1 MENKPSDKQSN
12 MPLDK
17 ILYRVAKIESDR
29 GEPDKIWAITDIDDL
44 IASTDTDSAT
54 LYDDDDDELLMSIA
68 YYKNRYSDDDTS
80 SEREP
85 IYADPNEPESEPD
98 EEPEAELAEPETP
111 ADEPEAPAETESE
124 EPAALAE
131 SDEAEQ
137 TAENEESIETEKLEE
152 PASEASFA
160 ESEETQSAGETYFT
174 QSESEAA
181 AEAPEEPEE
190 AEAVQ
195 GSADEAESEAE
206 EAAAEEVAADES
218 EDIYSDSKFELSVVK
233 TDSEDEEATQE
244 TEPKNEADTDESD
257 ESNGTDDPDNSDNIL
272 TLHGEEEESEAEEP
286 QSEDEAEKKPT
297 VEELFGAPAS
307 RYFGEP
313 SEKPEED
320 SERESRAIPGLFG
333 DTVVFGP
340 MKSLSE
346 PTKSKPDDE
355 YKTKLMTAIGSAKA
369 PQSAETIEK
378 PGVILKRG
386 PLSETSGLEPL
397 PQVIP
402 AEEFVGS
409 GDDKPASIEDQPF
422 TNPAAGNQPEE
433 EQMMLS
439 GFGEE
444 PETEKIDEDELRSEL
459 DKKRA
464 EKKKKFVLLGGIGDD
479 EPQEDEDQPEEEEE
493 EPDEQPEEKKK
504 RSEKAPLEYE
514 KPEQRGRVYN
524 SLKNAASQ
532 FKTSVIGLCVLEGV
546 SLLLLLVPKILEW
559 AAIDAPAFDR
569 GGAGLAAA
577 NIVLLLA
584 SFYLA
589 FPNILSGVKAL
600 ANGRVTGGAV
610 GGLTFVLAFVQA
622 ILSFFNKSP
631 EGASGMFYCAAAIF
645 ALLMTAENSSRGT
658 ARVMQNFLFCT
669 AKRKSGL
676 YGIRAIESEKDAFE
690 VGRALKMG
698 NPDILYSGR
707 VEFPADFI
715 KNSEANSPADSCI
728 KRSLIISSAVSVLL
742 AVISGIITKDIFQA
756 FGVLTGAFCL
766 TSPCAIELALMIPL
780 YLENRKLNS
789 DGGMIAGYDAAL
801 ECSEAVA
808 ASVDSADLFDRAAC
822 EMHGMKDFHTVRI
835 DDVLLYAVAIVL
847 KSGGPLTDVF
857 NRIIGGSTELLPPV
871 RDMIYEDRL
880 GLSATIY
887 NQRVLLGN
895 RNLLTHHNIEVPL
908 KSEEDKVK
916 RNGRKILYIAI
927 DSQVAAMFVFNYAE
941 DASLKDSINE
951 MADNGFSLVVRTDD
965 PNVTDELIAARF
977 GIAQKDVKMTLSH
990 GARIFSAYRDSVVN
1004 SAPAKVMHDG
1014 SARSY
1019 FKSIAACGRLANF
1032 ASRWAVFAL
1041 IVQAVVAAG
1050 AILCVALKA
1059 FAFVSPLTAV
1069 IVQTAIVAFSVILE
1083 KFKR

>member
-1 MENKPSDKQSN
+1 

-17 ILYRVAKIESDR
+17 VLYQVAKIEHDS
-29 GEPDKIWAITDIDDL
+29 GEPDKIWKITDIDDL
-44 IASTDTDSAT
+44 IASTDADSTA
-54 LYDDDDDELLMSIA
+54 LDYDDDDELLMSIA
-68 YYKNRYSDDDTS
+68 YYKNRYSDDDIS
-80 SEREP
+80 SEYET
-85 IYADPNEPESEPD
+85 IYTDPKEPESEPD
-98 EEPEAELAEPETP
+98 EEPEPEEAEPEIP
-111 ADEPEAPAETESE
+111 ADEPEASAEAETE
-124 EPAALAE
+124 EPAEPAE

-137 TAENEESIETEKLEE
+137 TVENKEPVSEVSFANPEETE
-152 PASEASFA
+152 
-160 ESEETQSAGETYFT
+160 SAGESYF
-174 QSESEAA
+174 ESEAA
-181 AEAPEEPEE
+181 TESPAEPEE
-190 AEAVQ
+190 TEAVQ
-195 GSADEAESEAE
+195 ESADEIEPEAE
-206 EAAAEEVAADES
+206 EVKAEEVPADES
-218 EDIYSDSKFELSVVK
+218 EDIYSDSEFELSVVK
-233 TDSEDEEATQE
+233 TDGEDDDIQE
-244 TEPKNEADTDESD
+244 SEPKDEVDTDESNKTD
-257 ESNGTDDPDNSDNIL
+257 ESDNSDNIL
-272 TLHGEEEESEAEEP
+272 TLHGEEEESGD
-286 QSEDEAEKKPT
+286 EDEAEKKPT

-313 SEKPEED
+313 TEEPEED

-346 PTKSKPDDE
+346 PTQNKPDDE

-464 EKKKKFVLLGGIGDD
+464 EKKKKFVLLGGLGDD
-479 EPQEDEDQPEEEEE
+479 EPQEDENL
-493 EPDEQPEEKKK
+493 PEEKEYELEEQHEKK
-504 RSEKAPLEYE
+504 RKHSEKAPLEYE

-546 SLLLLLVPKILEW
+546 SLLLLLIPKILEW

-610 GGLTFVLAFVQA
+610 GGLTFILALVQT

-698 NPDILYSGR
+698 NPDILYSGK

-789 DGGMIAGYDAAL
+789 EGGMIAGYDAAL

-977 GIAQKDVKMTLSH
+977 GIAQKDIKMTLSH
-990 GARIFSAYRDSVVN
+990 GARIFSAYRDSVVD

>member
-1 MENKPSDKQSN
+1 

-17 ILYRVAKIESDR
+17 VLYQVAKIEHDS
-29 GEPDKIWAITDIDDL
+29 GEPDKIWKITDIDDL
-44 IASTDTDSAT
+44 IASTDADSTA
-54 LYDDDDDELLMSIA
+54 LDYDDDDELLMSIA
-68 YYKNRYSDDDTS
+68 YYKNRYSDDDIS
-80 SEREP
+80 SEYET
-85 IYADPNEPESEPD
+85 IYTDPKEPESEPD
-98 EEPEAELAEPETP
+98 EEPEPEEAEPEIP
-111 ADEPEAPAETESE
+111 ADEPEASAEAETE
-124 EPAALAE
+124 EPAEPAE

-137 TAENEESIETEKLEE
+137 TVENKEPVSEVSFANPEETE
-152 PASEASFA
+152 
-160 ESEETQSAGETYFT
+160 SAGESYF
-174 QSESEAA
+174 ESEAA
-181 AEAPEEPEE
+181 TESPAEPEE
-190 AEAVQ
+190 TEAVQ
-195 GSADEAESEAE
+195 ESADEIEPEAE
-206 EAAAEEVAADES
+206 EVKAEEVPADES
-218 EDIYSDSKFELSVVK
+218 EDIYSDSEFELSVVK
-233 TDSEDEEATQE
+233 TDGEDDDIQE
-244 TEPKNEADTDESD
+244 SEPKDEVDTDESNKTD
-257 ESNGTDDPDNSDNIL
+257 ESDNSDNIL
-272 TLHGEEEESEAEEP
+272 TLHGEEEESGD
-286 QSEDEAEKKPT
+286 EDEAEKKPT

-313 SEKPEED
+313 TEEPEED

-346 PTKSKPDDE
+346 PTQNKPDDE

-464 EKKKKFVLLGGIGDD
+464 EKKKKFVLLGGLGDD
-479 EPQEDEDQPEEEEE
+479 EPQEDENL
-493 EPDEQPEEKKK
+493 PEEKEYELEEQHEKK
-504 RSEKAPLEYE
+504 RKHSEKAPLEYE

-546 SLLLLLVPKILEW
+546 SLLLLLIPKILEW

-610 GGLTFVLAFVQA
+610 GGLTFILALVQT

-631 EGASGMFYCAAAIF
+631 EVASGMFYCAAAIF

-789 DGGMIAGYDAAL
+789 EGGMIAGYDAAL

-977 GIAQKDVKMTLSH
+977 GIAQKDIKMTLSH
-990 GARIFSAYRDSVVN
+990 GARIFSAYRDSVVD

>member
-1 MENKPSDKQSN
+1 

-17 ILYRVAKIESDR
+17 VLYQVAKIEHDS
-29 GEPDKIWAITDIDDL
+29 GEPDKIWKITDIDDL
-44 IASTDTDSAT
+44 IASTGADSAA
-54 LYDDDDDELLMSIA
+54 LDYDDDDELLMSIA
-68 YYKNRYSDDDTS
+68 YYKNRYSDDDIS
-80 SEREP
+80 SEYET
-85 IYADPNEPESEPD
+85 IYTDPKEPESEPD
-98 EEPEAELAEPETP
+98 EEPEPELAEPENP
-111 ADEPEAPAETESE
+111 ADEPEASAEAETE
-124 EPAALAE
+124 EPAEPAE
-131 SDEAEQ
+131 SDEAAQ
-137 TAENEESIETEKLEE
+137 TVENKEPVSEVSFAKPEETE
-152 PASEASFA
+152 
-160 ESEETQSAGETYFT
+160 SAGESYF
-174 QSESEAA
+174 ESEAA
-181 AEAPEEPEE
+181 TESPAEPKE
-190 AEAVQ
+190 AEAAQ
-195 GSADEAESEAE
+195 ESADEAETESKDVK
-206 EAAAEEVAADES
+206 AEEVPADEN

-233 TDSEDEEATQE
+233 ADSEDDDIQESE
-244 TEPKNEADTDESD
+244 TENEDNTDESD
-257 ESNGTDDPDNSDNIL
+257 ESNETDEQNKDDNIL
-272 TLHGEEEESEAEEP
+272 TLHGEEEESED
-286 QSEDEAEKKPT
+286 EDEAEKKPT

-313 SEKPEED
+313 TEEPEED

-346 PTKSKPDDE
+346 PTQNKPDDE
-355 YKTKLMTAIGSAKA
+355 YKTKLMTAIGSAKE

-464 EKKKKFVLLGGIGDD
+464 EKKKKFVLLSGLGDD
-479 EPQEDEDQPEEEEE
+479 EPQEDENL
-493 EPDEQPEEKKK
+493 PEEKEDEPEEQHEKK
-504 RSEKAPLEYE
+504 KKHSEKAPLEYE

-546 SLLLLLVPKILEW
+546 SLLLLLIPKILEW

-610 GGLTFVLAFVQA
+610 GGLTFILALVQT

-742 AVISGIITKDIFQA
+742 AVISDIITKDIFQA

-789 DGGMIAGYDAAL
+789 EGGMIAGYDAAL

-941 DASLKDSINE
+941 DSSLKDSINE

-977 GIAQKDVKMTLSH
+977 GIAQKDIKMTLSH
-990 GARIFSAYRDSVVN
+990 GARIFSAYRDSVVD

-1069 IVQTAIVAFSVILE
+1069 IVQAAIVAFSVILE

>member
-1 MENKPSDKQSN
+1 

-17 ILYRVAKIESDR
+17 VLYQVAKIEHDS
-29 GEPDKIWAITDIDDL
+29 GEPDKIWKITDIDDL
-44 IASTDTDSAT
+44 IASTGADSAA
-54 LYDDDDDELLMSIA
+54 LDYDDDDELLMSIA
-68 YYKNRYSDDDTS
+68 YYKNRYSDDDIS
-80 SEREP
+80 SEYET
-85 IYADPNEPESEPD
+85 IYTDPKEPESEPD
-98 EEPEAELAEPETP
+98 EEPEPELAEPENP
-111 ADEPEAPAETESE
+111 ADEPEASAEAETE
-124 EPAALAE
+124 EPAEPAE
-131 SDEAEQ
+131 SDEAAQ
-137 TAENEESIETEKLEE
+137 TVENKEPVSEVPFAKPEETE
-152 PASEASFA
+152 
-160 ESEETQSAGETYFT
+160 SAGESYF
-174 QSESEAA
+174 ESEAA
-181 AEAPEEPEE
+181 AEAPAEPEE
-190 AEAVQ
+190 TEAAQ
-195 GSADEAESEAE
+195 ESADEIEPEAE
-206 EAAAEEVAADES
+206 EVKAEEVPADEN
-218 EDIYSDSKFELSVVK
+218 EDIYSDSKLELSVVK
-233 TDSEDEEATQE
+233 ADSEDDDIQESE
-244 TEPKNEADTDESD
+244 TENEDNTDESD
-257 ESNGTDDPDNSDNIL
+257 ESNETDEQNKDDNIL
-272 TLHGEEEESEAEEP
+272 TLHGEEEESED
-286 QSEDEAEKKPT
+286 EDEAEKKPT

-313 SEKPEED
+313 NEKPEED

-346 PTKSKPDDE
+346 PTQNKPDDE
-355 YKTKLMTAIGSAKA
+355 YKTKLMTAIGSAKE

-464 EKKKKFVLLGGIGDD
+464 EKKKKFVLLSGLGDE
-479 EPQEDEDQPEEEEE
+479 EPQEDENLPEEKGD
-493 EPDEQPEEKKK
+493 EPEEQPEKKK
-504 RSEKAPLEYE
+504 KHSEKAPLEYE

-600 ANGRVTGGAV
+600 VNGRVTGGAV
-610 GGLTFVLAFVQA
+610 GGLTFILALVQT

-645 ALLMTAENSSRGT
+645 ALLMTAEKSSRGT

-789 DGGMIAGYDAAL
+789 EGGMIAGYDAAL

-990 GARIFSAYRDSVVN
+990 GARIFSAYRDSVVD

-1069 IVQTAIVAFSVILE
+1069 IVQAAIVAFSVILE

>member
-1 MENKPSDKQSN
+1 

-17 ILYRVAKIESDR
+17 VLYQVAKIEHDS
-29 GEPDKIWAITDIDDL
+29 GEPDKIWKITDIDDL
-44 IASTDTDSAT
+44 IASTDADSAA
-54 LYDDDDDELLMSIA
+54 LDYDDDDELLMSIA
-68 YYKNRYSDDDTS
+68 YYKNRYSDDDIS
-80 SEREP
+80 SEYET
-85 IYADPNEPESEPD
+85 IYTDPKEPESEPD
-98 EEPEAELAEPETP
+98 EEPEPEEAEPENP
-111 ADEPEAPAETESE
+111 ADEPEASAEAETE
-124 EPAALAE
+124 EPAEPAE

-137 TAENEESIETEKLEE
+137 TVENKE
-152 PASEASFA
+152 PVSEVSFA
-160 ESEETQSAGETYFT
+160 KPEETKSAGESYF
-174 QSESEAA
+174 ESEAA
-181 AEAPEEPEE
+181 TESPTEPEE
-190 AEAVQ
+190 AEAAQ
-195 GSADEAESEAE
+195 ESADEAETESKDVK
-206 EAAAEEVAADES
+206 AEEVPADEN

-233 TDSEDEEATQE
+233 ADGEDDDIQESE
-244 TEPKNEADTDESD
+244 TENEDNTDESD
-257 ESNGTDDPDNSDNIL
+257 ESNETDEQNKDDNIL
-272 TLHGEEEESEAEEP
+272 TLHGEEEESED
-286 QSEDEAEKKPT
+286 EDEAEKKPT

-313 SEKPEED
+313 SEEPSEEPGED

-346 PTKSKPDDE
+346 PTQNKPDDE
-355 YKTKLMTAIGSAKA
+355 YKTKLMTAIGSAKE

-464 EKKKKFVLLGGIGDD
+464 EKKKKFVLLSGLGDD
-479 EPQEDEDQPEEEEE
+479 EPQEDENLPEEKGD
-493 EPDEQPEEKKK
+493 EPEEQPEKKK
-504 RSEKAPLEYE
+504 KHSEKAPLEYE

-610 GGLTFVLAFVQA
+610 GGLTFILALVQT

-645 ALLMTAENSSRGT
+645 AMLMTAENSSRGT

-789 DGGMIAGYDAAL
+789 EGGMIAGYDAAL
-801 ECSEAVA
+801 ECAEAVA

-977 GIAQKDVKMTLSH
+977 GIAQKDIKMTLSH
-990 GARIFSAYRDSVVN
+990 GARIFSAYRDSVVD

-1069 IVQTAIVAFSVILE
+1069 IVQAAIVAFSVILE

>member
-1 MENKPSDKQSN
+1 

-17 ILYRVAKIESDR
+17 VLYQVAKIEHDS
-29 GEPDKIWAITDIDDL
+29 GEPDKIWKITDIDDL
-44 IASTDTDSAT
+44 IASTDADSTA
-54 LYDDDDDELLMSIA
+54 LDYDDDDELLMSIA
-68 YYKNRYSDDDTS
+68 YYKNRYSDDDIS
-80 SEREP
+80 SEYET
-85 IYADPNEPESEPD
+85 IYTDPKEPESEPD
-98 EEPEAELAEPETP
+98 EEPEPEKAEPENP
-111 ADEPEAPAETESE
+111 ADEPEASAEAETE
-124 EPAALAE
+124 EPAEPAE

-137 TAENEESIETEKLEE
+137 TVENKEPVSEVSFAKPEETE
-152 PASEASFA
+152 
-160 ESEETQSAGETYFT
+160 SAGESYF
-174 QSESEAA
+174 ESEAA
-181 AEAPEEPEE
+181 TESPAEPEE
-190 AEAVQ
+190 TEAAQ
-195 GSADEAESEAE
+195 ESADEIEPEAKE
-206 EAAAEEVAADES
+206 VKAEEVPADES
-218 EDIYSDSKFELSVVK
+218 EEIYSDSKFELSVVK
-233 TDSEDEEATQE
+233 ADDEDDDIQE
-244 TEPKNEADTDESD
+244 SEPKDEVDTDESNKTD
-257 ESNGTDDPDNSDNIL
+257 ESDNSDNIL
-272 TLHGEEEESEAEEP
+272 TLHGEEEESED
-286 QSEDEAEKKPT
+286 EDEAEKKPT

-313 SEKPEED
+313 TEEPEED

-346 PTKSKPDDE
+346 PTQNKPDDE

-369 PQSAETIEK
+369 PQSTETIEK

-409 GDDKPASIEDQPF
+409 GDNKPASIEDQPF

-464 EKKKKFVLLGGIGDD
+464 EKKKKFVLLGGLGDD
-479 EPQEDEDQPEEEEE
+479 EPQEDENL
-493 EPDEQPEEKKK
+493 PEEKEDEPEEQPKEK
-504 RSEKAPLEYE
+504 RKHSEKAPLEYE

-546 SLLLLLVPKILEW
+546 SLLLLLIPKILEW

-610 GGLTFVLAFVQA
+610 GGLTFILALVQT

-645 ALLMTAENSSRGT
+645 AMLMTAENSSRGT

-789 DGGMIAGYDAAL
+789 EGGMIAGYDAAL

-857 NRIIGGSTELLPPV
+857 NRIIGGSHELLPPV

-977 GIAQKDVKMTLSH
+977 GIAQKDIKMTLSH
-990 GARIFSAYRDSVVN
+990 GARIFSAYRDSVVD

>member
-1 MENKPSDKQSN
+1 MENRSSDKRSKIS
-12 MPLDK
+12 LD
-17 ILYRVAKIESDR
+17 RVLREVAELENSR
-29 GEPDKIWAITDIDDL
+29 GEPDRIWSLSDIDDL
-44 IASTDTDSAT
+44 LASTDTDSSSPADE
-54 LYDDDDDELLMSIA
+54 DDTELLTSIQ
-68 YYKNRYSDDDTS
+68 YYEDRYSDDDTP
-80 SEREP
+80 SESEP
-85 IYADPNEPESEPD
+85 IYTQQGAEEPADRTAEPVK
-98 EEPEAELAEPETP
+98 EPEAEIVDEAEAEPEIP
-111 ADEPEAPAETESE
+111 SAEAEIAAEPEIEESAESDDAEQADEESVEGEEPVSEESFSELEETESVGE
-124 EPAALAE
+124 SYFTESAAEVPTEPEKAEAAQEIAN
-131 SDEAEQ
+131 EAEP
-137 TAENEESIETEKLEE
+137 EIE
-152 PASEASFA
+152 
-160 ESEETQSAGETYFT
+160 
-174 QSESEAA
+174 
-181 AEAPEEPEE
+181 EAPVEE
-190 AEAVQ
+190 A
-195 GSADEAESEAE
+195 
-206 EAAAEEVAADES
+206 AADES
-218 EDIYSDSKFELSVVK
+218 EDIYSDSKLELSVVK
-233 TDSEDEEATQE
+233 ADGEDDDVYESD
-244 TEPKNEADTDESD
+244 NEVDTDESD
-257 ESNGTDDPDNSDNIL
+257 ESDETDESDKDDNIL
-272 TLHGEEEESEAEEP
+272 TLHGEEEEP
-286 QSEDEAEKKPT
+286 KDEDEAEKKPT

-313 SEKPEED
+313 TEEPEKD

-346 PTKSKPDDE
+346 PAQSKPDDE
-355 YKTKLMTAIGSAKA
+355 YKTKLMAAIGSAKA

-464 EKKKKFVLLGGIGDD
+464 EKKKKFVLLSGLGDD
-479 EPQEDEDQPEEEEE
+479 EPQEDENL
-493 EPDEQPEEKKK
+493 PEEKEDEPEKQPEKK
-504 RSEKAPLEYE
+504 KKHSEKAPLEYE

-532 FKTSVIGLCVLEGV
+532 FKTSVIGLCVLECV

-610 GGLTFVLAFVQA
+610 GGLTFILALVQT

-780 YLENRKLNS
+780 YLENRKLNAE
-789 DGGMIAGYDAAL
+789 GGMIAGYDAAL

-977 GIAQKDVKMTLSH
+977 GIAQKDIKMTLSH
-990 GARIFSAYRDSVVN
+990 GARIFSAYRDSVVD

-1069 IVQTAIVAFSVILE
+1069 VVQAAIVAFSVILE
-1083 KFKR
+1083 KFKK

>member
-1 MENKPSDKQSN
+1 

-17 ILYRVAKIESDR
+17 VLYQVAKIEHDS
-29 GEPDKIWAITDIDDL
+29 GEPDKIWKITDIDDL
-44 IASTDTDSAT
+44 IASTGADSTA
-54 LYDDDDDELLMSIA
+54 LDYDDDDELLMSIA
-68 YYKNRYSDDDTS
+68 YYKNRYSDDDIS
-80 SEREP
+80 SEHES
-85 IYADPNEPESEPD
+85 IYTDPKEPESEPD
-98 EEPEAELAEPETP
+98 EEPEPEEAEPENP
-111 ADEPEAPAETESE
+111 ADEPEASAEAETE
-124 EPAALAE
+124 EPAEPAE
-131 SDEAEQ
+131 SDEAAQ
-137 TAENEESIETEKLEE
+137 TVENKEPVSEVSFAKPEETE
-152 PASEASFA
+152 
-160 ESEETQSAGETYFT
+160 SAGESYF
-174 QSESEAA
+174 ESEAA
-181 AEAPEEPEE
+181 TESPAEPEE
-190 AEAVQ
+190 AEAAQ
-195 GSADEAESEAE
+195 ESADEAETESKDVK
-206 EAAAEEVAADES
+206 AEEVPADEN

-233 TDSEDEEATQE
+233 ADSEDDDIQESE
-244 TEPKNEADTDESD
+244 TENEDNTDESD
-257 ESNGTDDPDNSDNIL
+257 ESNETDEQNKDDNIL
-272 TLHGEEEESEAEEP
+272 TLHGEEEESED
-286 QSEDEAEKKPT
+286 EDEAEKKPT

-313 SEKPEED
+313 SEEPEED

-346 PTKSKPDDE
+346 PTQNKPDDE
-355 YKTKLMTAIGSAKA
+355 YKTKLMTAIGSAKE

-464 EKKKKFVLLGGIGDD
+464 EKKKKFVLLGGLGDD
-479 EPQEDEDQPEEEEE
+479 EPQEDENL
-493 EPDEQPEEKKK
+493 PEEKEDEPEEQSEKK
-504 RSEKAPLEYE
+504 KKHSEKAPLEYE

-546 SLLLLLVPKILEW
+546 SLLLLLIPKILEW

-610 GGLTFVLAFVQA
+610 GGLTFILALVQT

-645 ALLMTAENSSRGT
+645 ALLMTAENSSCGT

-789 DGGMIAGYDAAL
+789 EGGMIAGYDAAL

-941 DASLKDSINE
+941 DSSLKDSINE

-977 GIAQKDVKMTLSH
+977 GIAQKDIKMTLSH
-990 GARIFSAYRDSVVN
+990 GARIFSAYRDSVVD

-1069 IVQTAIVAFSVILE
+1069 IVQAAIVAFSVILE

>member
-1 MENKPSDKQSN
+1 

-17 ILYRVAKIESDR
+17 VLYQVAKIEHDS
-29 GEPDKIWAITDIDDL
+29 GEPDKIWKITDIDDL
-44 IASTDTDSAT
+44 IASTDADSTA
-54 LYDDDDDELLMSIA
+54 LDYDDDDELLMSIA
-68 YYKNRYSDDDTS
+68 YYKNRYSDDDIS
-80 SEREP
+80 SEYET
-85 IYADPNEPESEPD
+85 IYTDPKEPESEPD
-98 EEPEAELAEPETP
+98 EEPESEEAEPENP
-111 ADEPEAPAETESE
+111 ADEPEASAEAEAEEPAEPAESDVAEQTVENKEPVSEVPFAKPEETES
-124 EPAALAE
+124 
-131 SDEAEQ
+131 
-137 TAENEESIETEKLEE
+137 
-152 PASEASFA
+152 
-160 ESEETQSAGETYFT
+160 AGESYF
-174 QSESEAA
+174 ESEAA
-181 AEAPEEPEE
+181 TESPAEPEE
-190 AEAVQ
+190 TEAVQ
-195 GSADEAESEAE
+195 ESADEIEPEAE
-206 EAAAEEVAADES
+206 EVKAEEVPADES
-218 EDIYSDSKFELSVVK
+218 EDIYSDSKIELSVVK
-233 TDSEDEEATQE
+233 ADGEDDDIQE
-244 TEPKNEADTDESD
+244 SEPKDEVDTDESNKTD
-257 ESNGTDDPDNSDNIL
+257 ESDNSDNIL
-272 TLHGEEEESEAEEP
+272 TLHGEEEESED
-286 QSEDEAEKKPT
+286 EDEAEKKPT

-313 SEKPEED
+313 TEEPEED

-346 PTKSKPDDE
+346 PTQNKPDDE

-369 PQSAETIEK
+369 PQSTETIEK

-409 GDDKPASIEDQPF
+409 GDNKPASIEDQPF

-464 EKKKKFVLLGGIGDD
+464 EKKKKFVLLGGLGDD
-479 EPQEDEDQPEEEEE
+479 EPQEDENLPEEKED
-493 EPDEQPEEKKK
+493 EPEEQPEKK
-504 RSEKAPLEYE
+504 RKHSEKAPLEYE

-532 FKTSVIGLCVLEGV
+532 FKTSGIGLCVLEGV
-546 SLLLLLVPKILEW
+546 SLLLLLIPKILEW

-610 GGLTFVLAFVQA
+610 GGLTFILALVQT

-789 DGGMIAGYDAAL
+789 EGGMIASYDAAL

-977 GIAQKDVKMTLSH
+977 GIAQKDIKMTLSH
-990 GARIFSAYRDSVVN
+990 GARIFSAYRDSVVD

-1069 IVQTAIVAFSVILE
+1069 IVQAAIVAFSVILE

>member
-1 MENKPSDKQSN
+1 

-17 ILYRVAKIESDR
+17 VLYQVAKIEHDS
-29 GEPDKIWAITDIDDL
+29 GEPDKIWEITDIDDL
-44 IASTDTDSAT
+44 IASTDADSTA
-54 LYDDDDDELLMSIA
+54 LDYDDDDELLMSIA
-68 YYKNRYSDDDTS
+68 YYKNRYSDDDIS
-80 SEREP
+80 SEYET
-85 IYADPNEPESEPD
+85 IYTDPKEPESEPD
-98 EEPEAELAEPETP
+98 EEPEPEEAEPENP
-111 ADEPEAPAETESE
+111 ADEPEASAEAETE
-124 EPAALAE
+124 EPAEPVE

-137 TAENEESIETEKLEE
+137 TVENKEPVSEVSFAKPEETE
-152 PASEASFA
+152 
-160 ESEETQSAGETYFT
+160 SAGESYF
-174 QSESEAA
+174 ESEAVTESPA
-181 AEAPEEPEE
+181 EPEE
-190 AEAVQ
+190 AEAAQ
-195 GSADEAESEAE
+195 ESADEIEPEAE
-206 EAAAEEVAADES
+206 EVKAEKVPADES
-218 EDIYSDSKFELSVVK
+218 EDIYSDSEFELSVVK
-233 TDSEDEEATQE
+233 ADGEDDDIQE
-244 TEPKNEADTDESD
+244 SEPKDEVDTDESNKTD
-257 ESNGTDDPDNSDNIL
+257 ESDNSDNIL
-272 TLHGEEEESEAEEP
+272 TLHGEEEESED
-286 QSEDEAEKKPT
+286 EDEAEKKPT

-313 SEKPEED
+313 TEEPEED

-346 PTKSKPDDE
+346 PTQNKPDDE

-409 GDDKPASIEDQPF
+409 EDDKPASIEDQPF

-464 EKKKKFVLLGGIGDD
+464 EKKKKFVLLGGLGDD
-479 EPQEDEDQPEEEEE
+479 EPQEDENL
-493 EPDEQPEEKKK
+493 PEEKEDEPEEQPKKK
-504 RSEKAPLEYE
+504 RKHSEKAPLEYE

-546 SLLLLLVPKILEW
+546 SLLLLLIPKILEW

-610 GGLTFVLAFVQA
+610 GGLTFILALVQT
-622 ILSFFNKSP
+622 IFSFFNKSP

-789 DGGMIAGYDAAL
+789 EGGMIAGYDAAL

-977 GIAQKDVKMTLSH
+977 GIAQKDIKMTLSH
-990 GARIFSAYRDSVVN
+990 GARIFSAYRDSVVD

-1069 IVQTAIVAFSVILE
+1069 IVQAAIVAFSVILE

>member
-1 MENKPSDKQSN
+1 MENKPSDKRSN

-17 ILYRVAKIESDR
+17 VLYQVAKIEHDS
-29 GEPDKIWAITDIDDL
+29 GEPDKIWKITDIDDL
-44 IASTDTDSAT
+44 IASTGADSAV
-54 LYDDDDDELLMSIA
+54 LDYDDDDELLMSIA
-68 YYKNRYSDDDTS
+68 YYKNRYSDDDIS
-80 SEREP
+80 SEYET
-85 IYADPNEPESEPD
+85 IYTDPKEPESEPD
-98 EEPEAELAEPETP
+98 EESEPEEAEPENP
-111 ADEPEAPAETESE
+111 ADEPEASAEAETE
-124 EPAALAE
+124 EPAEPAE
-131 SDEAEQ
+131 SDEAAQ
-137 TAENEESIETEKLEE
+137 TVENKEPVSEVSFAKPEETE
-152 PASEASFA
+152 
-160 ESEETQSAGETYFT
+160 SAGESYF
-174 QSESEAA
+174 ESEAA
-181 AEAPEEPEE
+181 TESPAEPEE
-190 AEAVQ
+190 AEAAQ
-195 GSADEAESEAE
+195 ESADEAETESKDVK
-206 EAAAEEVAADES
+206 AEEVPADEN

-233 TDSEDEEATQE
+233 ADSEDDDIQE
-244 TEPKNEADTDESD
+244 SEPKDEDEDDTDESNESD
-257 ESNGTDDPDNSDNIL
+257 ESDNSDNIL
-272 TLHGEEEESEAEEP
+272 TLHGEEEESED
-286 QSEDEAEKKPT
+286 EDEAEKKPT

-313 SEKPEED
+313 SEEPEED

-346 PTKSKPDDE
+346 PTQNKPDDE
-355 YKTKLMTAIGSAKA
+355 YKTKLMTAIGSAKE

-464 EKKKKFVLLGGIGDD
+464 EKKKKFVLLSGLGDE
-479 EPQEDEDQPEEEEE
+479 EPQEDENLPEEKGD
-493 EPDEQPEEKKK
+493 EPEEQPEKK
-504 RSEKAPLEYE
+504 RKHSEKAPLEYE

-610 GGLTFVLAFVQA
+610 GGLTFILALVQT

-789 DGGMIAGYDAAL
+789 EGGMIAGYDAAL

-977 GIAQKDVKMTLSH
+977 GIAQKDIKMTLSH
-990 GARIFSAYRDSVVN
+990 GARIFSAYRDSVVD

-1069 IVQTAIVAFSVILE
+1069 IVQAAIVAFSVILE
-1083 KFKR
+1083 KFKK

>member
-1 MENKPSDKQSN
+1 MENKPSDKRSN

-17 ILYRVAKIESDR
+17 VLYQVAKIEHDS
-29 GEPDKIWAITDIDDL
+29 GEPDKIWKITDIDDL
-44 IASTDTDSAT
+44 IASTGADSAA
-54 LYDDDDDELLMSIA
+54 LDYDDDDELLMSIA
-68 YYKNRYSDDDTS
+68 YYKNRYSDDDIS
-80 SEREP
+80 SEYET
-85 IYADPNEPESEPD
+85 IYTDPKAPESEPD
-98 EEPEAELAEPETP
+98 EEPEPELAEPENP
-111 ADEPEAPAETESE
+111 ADEPESSAEAETE
-124 EPAALAE
+124 EPAEPAE
-131 SDEAEQ
+131 SDEAAQ
-137 TAENEESIETEKLEE
+137 TVENKEPVSEVSFAKPEETE
-152 PASEASFA
+152 
-160 ESEETQSAGETYFT
+160 SAGESYF
-174 QSESEAA
+174 ESEAA
-181 AEAPEEPEE
+181 TESPAEPKE
-190 AEAVQ
+190 AEAAQ
-195 GSADEAESEAE
+195 ESADEAETESKDVK
-206 EAAAEEVAADES
+206 AEEVPADEN

-233 TDSEDEEATQE
+233 ADGEDDDIQE
-244 TEPKNEADTDESD
+244 SEPKDEDDTDESNESD
-257 ESNGTDDPDNSDNIL
+257 ESDEDNNIL
-272 TLHGEEEESEAEEP
+272 TLHGEEEESED
-286 QSEDEAEKKPT
+286 EDEAEKKPT

-313 SEKPEED
+313 SEEPEDD

-346 PTKSKPDDE
+346 PTQNKPDDE
-355 YKTKLMTAIGSAKA
+355 YKTKLMTAIGSAKE

-464 EKKKKFVLLGGIGDD
+464 EKKKKFVLLSGLGDD
-479 EPQEDEDQPEEEEE
+479 EPQEDENL
-493 EPDEQPEEKKK
+493 PEEKEDEPEEQHEKK
-504 RSEKAPLEYE
+504 KKHSEKAPLEYE

-610 GGLTFVLAFVQA
+610 GGLTFILALVQT

-631 EGASGMFYCAAAIF
+631 KGASGMFYCAAAIF

-789 DGGMIAGYDAAL
+789 EGGMIAGYDAAL

-977 GIAQKDVKMTLSH
+977 GIAQKDIKMTLSH
-990 GARIFSAYRDSVVN
+990 GARIFSAYRDSVVD

-1069 IVQTAIVAFSVILE
+1069 IVQAAIVAFSVILE

>member
-1 MENKPSDKQSN
+1 MENKSSDRQGKIS
-12 MPLDK
+12 LDK
-17 ILYRVAKIESDR
+17 IVREIAELESSR
-29 GEPDKIWAITDIDDL
+29 GEPDKIWSLSDIDEL
-44 IASTDTDSAT
+44 IASTNAVSPVPADE
-54 LYDDDDDELLMSIA
+54 DDAELLTSIQ
-68 YYKNRYSDDDTS
+68 YYEDAYSDDKAS
-80 SEREP
+80 GYKPVREP
-85 IYADPNEPESEPD
+85 EPEPEYEH
-98 EEPEAELAEPETP
+98 EETAEPEQG
-111 ADEPEAPAETESE
+111 ADEPDVDISDKTEDEAPAE
-124 EPAALAE
+124 
-131 SDEAEQ
+131 
-137 TAENEESIETEKLEE
+137 
-152 PASEASFA
+152 
-160 ESEETQSAGETYFT
+160 
-174 QSESEAA
+174 
-181 AEAPEEPEE
+181 PEE
-190 AEAVQ
+190 ANEAPAEAEPADEMPSEEAVPEEAVEAPAEEEDEAPVEDAVSEKTDSAPVEVESSEEKPD
-195 GSADEAESEAE
+195 GAPAKDADEAPAE
-206 EAAAEEVAADES
+206 DGEE
-218 EDIYSDSKFELSVVK
+218 IYSDSKFELSVAESDGDGD
-233 TDSEDEEATQE
+233 T
-244 TEPKNEADTDESD
+244 DTDE
-257 ESNGTDDPDNSDNIL
+257 NR
-272 TLHGEEEESEAEEP
+272 EAEREKVVP
-286 QSEDEAEKKPT
+286 LNGEDETPQDGAEEKKPT
-297 VEELFGAPAS
+297 VEELFGAPTA

-313 SEKPEED
+313 AEETEDD
-320 SERESRAIPGLFG
+320 SENEERAVPGLF
-333 DTVVFGP
+333 DDIVVFGP
-340 MKSLSE
+340 MKTLSE
-346 PTKSKPDDE
+346 PTRKDGDE
-355 YKTKLMTAIGSAKA
+355 YKTKLISAIGSANA
-369 PQSAETIEK
+369 PQSSETIEK

-397 PQVIP
+397 PKVIP
-402 AEEFVGS
+402 AEDFVGS
-409 GDDKPASIEDQPF
+409 ENDTASSIEDRPF
-422 TNPAAGNQPEE
+422 INPAAENRPEE

-444 PETEKIDEDELRSEL
+444 PETEKIDEDELRDEL
-459 DKKRA
+459 SKKRA
-464 EKKKKFVLLGGIGDD
+464 EKKKKFVLLSNFDEN
-479 EPQEDEDQPEEEEE
+479 EPQQEESR
-493 EPDEQPEEKKK
+493 PEEKAEEPEELPKKKEK

-514 KPEQRGRVYN
+514 KPEQRGRIYN
-524 SLKNAASQ
+524 SLKNAATQ
-532 FKTSVIGLCVLEGV
+532 LKTSTIGLCVIEGV
-546 SLLLLLVPKILEW
+546 ALLLLLVPKILEW

-577 NIVLLLA
+577 NLVLLLA

-589 FPNILSGVKAL
+589 FPCILSGMKAL
-600 ANGRVTGGAV
+600 AKGRVTGGAA
-610 GGLTFVLAFVQA
+610 GGITFILALVQTV
-622 ILSFFNKSP
+622 LSFFNKSP
-631 EGASGMFYCAAAIF
+631 EGASGVFYCSAAVF
-645 ALLMTAENSSRGT
+645 ALLMTAENGSRGS

-690 VGRALKMG
+690 VGRSLKMG
-698 NPDILYSGR
+698 NPDILYSGK
-707 VEFPADFI
+707 VKFPAEFI
-715 KNSEANSPADSCI
+715 KNSEANSPADSCV

-742 AVISGIITKDIFQA
+742 AVISGIITRDFFQA

-789 DGGMIAGYDAAL
+789 EGGMIAGYDAAV

-808 ASVDSADLFDRAAC
+808 AAVDSADLFDRAAC

-908 KSEEDKVK
+908 KSDEDKVK

-941 DASLKDSINE
+941 DASLKESLNE

-977 GIAQKDVKMTLSH
+977 GIAQKDIKMTFSH
-990 GARIFSAYRDSVVN
+990 GARIFSAYRDSVVD

-1041 IVQAVVAAG
+1041 IMQAVVAAG

-1069 IVQTAIVAFSVILE
+1069 TVQCATVLFSVILE
-1083 KFKR
+1083 KFKK

>member
-1 MENKPSDKQSN
+1 

-17 ILYRVAKIESDR
+17 VLYQVAKIEHDS
-29 GEPDKIWAITDIDDL
+29 GEPDKIWKITDIDDL
-44 IASTDTDSAT
+44 IASTDADSTA
-54 LYDDDDDELLMSIA
+54 LDYDDDDELLMSIA
-68 YYKNRYSDDDTS
+68 YYKNRYSDDDIS
-80 SEREP
+80 SEYET
-85 IYADPNEPESEPD
+85 IYTDPKEPESEPD
-98 EEPEAELAEPETP
+98 EEPEPEEAEPEIP
-111 ADEPEAPAETESE
+111 ADEPEASAEAETE
-124 EPAALAE
+124 EPAEPAE

-137 TAENEESIETEKLEE
+137 TVENKEPVSEVSFANPEETE
-152 PASEASFA
+152 
-160 ESEETQSAGETYFT
+160 SAGESYF
-174 QSESEAA
+174 ESEAA
-181 AEAPEEPEE
+181 TESPAEPEE
-190 AEAVQ
+190 TEAVQ
-195 GSADEAESEAE
+195 ESADEIEPEAE
-206 EAAAEEVAADES
+206 EVKAEEVPADES
-218 EDIYSDSKFELSVVK
+218 EDIYSDSEFELSVVK
-233 TDSEDEEATQE
+233 TDGEDDDIQE
-244 TEPKNEADTDESD
+244 SEPKDEVDTDESNKTD
-257 ESNGTDDPDNSDNIL
+257 ESDNSDNIL
-272 TLHGEEEESEAEEP
+272 TLHGEEEESGD
-286 QSEDEAEKKPT
+286 EDEAEKKPT

-313 SEKPEED
+313 TEEPEED

-346 PTKSKPDDE
+346 PTQNKPDDE

-464 EKKKKFVLLGGIGDD
+464 EKKKKFVLLGGLGDD
-479 EPQEDEDQPEEEEE
+479 EPQEDENL
-493 EPDEQPEEKKK
+493 PEEKEYEPEEQHEKK
-504 RSEKAPLEYE
+504 RKHSEKAPLEYE

-546 SLLLLLVPKILEW
+546 SLLLLLIPKILEW

-584 SFYLA
+584 SFYLT

-610 GGLTFVLAFVQA
+610 GGLTFILALVQT

-631 EGASGMFYCAAAIF
+631 EGASGMFYCAATIF

-789 DGGMIAGYDAAL
+789 EGGMIAGYDAAL

-977 GIAQKDVKMTLSH
+977 GIAQKDIKMTLSH
-990 GARIFSAYRDSVVN
+990 GARIFSAYRDSVVD

-1041 IVQAVVAAG
+1041 IVQAVVAVG

-1069 IVQTAIVAFSVILE
+1069 VVQAAIVAFSVILE
-1083 KFKR
+1083 KFKK

>member
-1 MENKPSDKQSN
+1 

-17 ILYRVAKIESDR
+17 VLYQVAKIEHDS
-29 GEPDKIWAITDIDDL
+29 GEPDKIWKITDIDDL
-44 IASTDTDSAT
+44 IASTGADSTAFD
-54 LYDDDDDELLMSIA
+54 YDDDDELLMSIA
-68 YYKNRYSDDDTS
+68 YYKNRYSDDDIS
-80 SEREP
+80 SEYET
-85 IYADPNEPESEPD
+85 IYTDPKEPESEPD
-98 EEPEAELAEPETP
+98 EEPEPEEAEPENP
-111 ADEPEAPAETESE
+111 ADEPEASAEAETE
-124 EPAALAE
+124 EPAEPAE
-131 SDEAEQ
+131 SDEAAQ
-137 TAENEESIETEKLEE
+137 TVENKEPVSEVSFAKPEETE
-152 PASEASFA
+152 
-160 ESEETQSAGETYFT
+160 SAGESYF
-174 QSESEAA
+174 ESEAA
-181 AEAPEEPEE
+181 TESPAEPEE
-190 AEAVQ
+190 AEAAQ
-195 GSADEAESEAE
+195 ESADEAETESKDVK
-206 EAAAEEVAADES
+206 AEEVPADEN

-233 TDSEDEEATQE
+233 ADSEDDDIQGS
-244 TEPKNEADTDESD
+244 EPKDEVDTDESNESD
-257 ESNGTDDPDNSDNIL
+257 ESDEDNNIL
-272 TLHGEEEESEAEEP
+272 TLRGEEEESED
-286 QSEDEAEKKPT
+286 EDEAEKKPT

-313 SEKPEED
+313 SEEPEED

-346 PTKSKPDDE
+346 PTQNKPDDE
-355 YKTKLMTAIGSAKA
+355 YKTKLMTAIGSAKE

-464 EKKKKFVLLGGIGDD
+464 EKKKKFVLLSGLGDE
-479 EPQEDEDQPEEEEE
+479 EPQEDENL
-493 EPDEQPEEKKK
+493 PEEKEDEPKEQHEKK
-504 RSEKAPLEYE
+504 KKHSEKAPLEYE

-546 SLLLLLVPKILEW
+546 SLLLLLIPKILEW

-610 GGLTFVLAFVQA
+610 GGLTFILALVQT

-789 DGGMIAGYDAAL
+789 EGGMIAGYDAAL

-977 GIAQKDVKMTLSH
+977 GIAQKDIKMTLSH
-990 GARIFSAYRDSVVN
+990 GARIFSAYRDSVVD

-1069 IVQTAIVAFSVILE
+1069 IVQATIVAFSVILE

>member
-1 MENKPSDKQSN
+1 MENKPSDKRSN

-17 ILYRVAKIESDR
+17 VLYQVAKIEHDS
-29 GEPDKIWAITDIDDL
+29 GEPDKIWKITDIDDL
-44 IASTDTDSAT
+44 IASTGADSTA
-54 LYDDDDDELLMSIA
+54 LDYDDDDELLMSIA
-68 YYKNRYSDDDTS
+68 YYKNRYSDDDIS
-80 SEREP
+80 SEYET
-85 IYADPNEPESEPD
+85 IYTDPKEPESEPD
-98 EEPEAELAEPETP
+98 EEPEPEEAEPENP
-111 ADEPEAPAETESE
+111 ADEPDASAEAETE
-124 EPAALAE
+124 EPAEPAE
-131 SDEAEQ
+131 SDEAAQ
-137 TAENEESIETEKLEE
+137 TVENKEPVSEVSFAKPEETE
-152 PASEASFA
+152 
-160 ESEETQSAGETYFT
+160 SAGESYF
-174 QSESEAA
+174 ESEAA
-181 AEAPEEPEE
+181 TESPAEPEE
-190 AEAVQ
+190 AEAAQ
-195 GSADEAESEAE
+195 ESADEAETESKDVK
-206 EAAAEEVAADES
+206 AEEVPADEN

-233 TDSEDEEATQE
+233 ADSEDDIQE
-244 TEPKNEADTDESD
+244 SEPKDEDDTDESNESD
-257 ESNGTDDPDNSDNIL
+257 ESDNSDNIL
-272 TLHGEEEESEAEEP
+272 TLRGEEEESED
-286 QSEDEAEKKPT
+286 EDEAEKKPT

-313 SEKPEED
+313 SEEPEED

-346 PTKSKPDDE
+346 PTQNKPDDE
-355 YKTKLMTAIGSAKA
+355 YKTKLMTAIGSAKE

-464 EKKKKFVLLGGIGDD
+464 EKKKKFVLLSGLGDD
-479 EPQEDEDQPEEEEE
+479 EPQEDENL
-493 EPDEQPEEKKK
+493 PEEKEDEPEEQHEKK
-504 RSEKAPLEYE
+504 RKHSEKAPLEYE

-546 SLLLLLVPKILEW
+546 SLLLLLIPKILEW

-610 GGLTFVLAFVQA
+610 GGLTFILALVQT

-645 ALLMTAENSSRGT
+645 ALLMTAENSSRGA

-780 YLENRKLNS
+780 YLENRRLNS
-789 DGGMIAGYDAAL
+789 EGGMIAGYDAAL

-977 GIAQKDVKMTLSH
+977 GIAQKDIKMTLSH
-990 GARIFSAYRDSVVN
+990 GARIFSAYRDSVVD

-1069 IVQTAIVAFSVILE
+1069 IVQAAIVAFSVILE

>member
-1 MENKPSDKQSN
+1 

-17 ILYRVAKIESDR
+17 VLYQVAKIEHDS
-29 GEPDKIWAITDIDDL
+29 GEPDKIWKITDIDDL
-44 IASTDTDSAT
+44 IASTDADSTA
-54 LYDDDDDELLMSIA
+54 LDYDDDDELLMSIA
-68 YYKNRYSDDDTS
+68 YYKNRYSDDDIS
-80 SEREP
+80 SEYET
-85 IYADPNEPESEPD
+85 IYTDPKEPESEPD
-98 EEPEAELAEPETP
+98 EEPEPEEAEPENP
-111 ADEPEAPAETESE
+111 ADEPEASAEAETE
-124 EPAALAE
+124 EPVEPEE

-137 TAENEESIETEKLEE
+137 TVENKEPVSEVSFAKPEETE
-152 PASEASFA
+152 
-160 ESEETQSAGETYFT
+160 SAGESYFT
-174 QSESEAA
+174 EPESEAA
-181 AEAPEEPEE
+181 TEAPAEPEE
-190 AEAVQ
+190 TEAAQESV
-195 GSADEAESEAE
+195 DEIEPEAEKVK
-206 EAAAEEVAADES
+206 AEEVPADES
-218 EDIYSDSKFELSVVK
+218 EDIYSDSKIELSVVK
-233 TDSEDEEATQE
+233 TDGEDDDIQE
-244 TEPKNEADTDESD
+244 SEPKDEVDTDESNKTD
-257 ESNGTDDPDNSDNIL
+257 ESDL
-272 TLHGEEEESEAEEP
+272 TLHGEEEESED
-286 QSEDEAEKKPT
+286 EDEAEKKPT

-313 SEKPEED
+313 TEEPEED

-346 PTKSKPDDE
+346 PTQNKPDDE

-464 EKKKKFVLLGGIGDD
+464 EKKKKFVLLGGLGDE
-479 EPQEDEDQPEEEEE
+479 EPQEDENL
-493 EPDEQPEEKKK
+493 PEEKEDEPEELHEKK
-504 RSEKAPLEYE
+504 KKHSEKAPLEYE

-546 SLLLLLVPKILEW
+546 SLLLLLIPKILEW

-610 GGLTFVLAFVQA
+610 GGLTFILALVQT

-789 DGGMIAGYDAAL
+789 EGGMIAGYDAAL

-895 RNLLTHHNIEVPL
+895 RNLLAHHNIEVPL

-977 GIAQKDVKMTLSH
+977 GIAQKDIKMTLSH
-990 GARIFSAYRDSVVN
+990 GARIFSAYRDSVVD

>member
-1 MENKPSDKQSN
+1 

-17 ILYRVAKIESDR
+17 VLYQVAKIEHDS
-29 GEPDKIWAITDIDDL
+29 GEPDKIWEITDIDDL
-44 IASTDTDSAT
+44 IASTDADSTA
-54 LYDDDDDELLMSIA
+54 LDYDDDDELLMSIA
-68 YYKNRYSDDDTS
+68 YYKNRYSDDDIS
-80 SEREP
+80 SEYET
-85 IYADPNEPESEPD
+85 IYTDPKEPESEPD
-98 EEPEAELAEPETP
+98 EEPEPEEAEPENP
-111 ADEPEAPAETESE
+111 ADEPEASAEAETE
-124 EPAALAE
+124 EPAEPVE

-137 TAENEESIETEKLEE
+137 TVENKEPVSEVSFAKPEETE
-152 PASEASFA
+152 
-160 ESEETQSAGETYFT
+160 SAGESYF
-174 QSESEAA
+174 ESEAVTESPA
-181 AEAPEEPEE
+181 EPEE
-190 AEAVQ
+190 AEAAQ
-195 GSADEAESEAE
+195 ESADEIEPEAE
-206 EAAAEEVAADES
+206 EVKAEKVPADES
-218 EDIYSDSKFELSVVK
+218 EDIYSDSEFELSVVK
-233 TDSEDEEATQE
+233 ADGEDDDIQE
-244 TEPKNEADTDESD
+244 SEPKDEVDTDESNKTD
-257 ESNGTDDPDNSDNIL
+257 ESDNSDNIL
-272 TLHGEEEESEAEEP
+272 TLHGEEEESED
-286 QSEDEAEKKPT
+286 EDEAEKKPT

-313 SEKPEED
+313 TEEPEED

-346 PTKSKPDDE
+346 PTQNKPDDE

-409 GDDKPASIEDQPF
+409 EDDKPASIEDQPF

-464 EKKKKFVLLGGIGDD
+464 EKKKKFVLLGGLGDD
-479 EPQEDEDQPEEEEE
+479 EPQEDENL
-493 EPDEQPEEKKK
+493 PEEKEDEPEEQPKKK
-504 RSEKAPLEYE
+504 RKHSEKAPLEYE

-546 SLLLLLVPKILEW
+546 SLLLLLIPKILEW

-610 GGLTFVLAFVQA
+610 GGLTFILALVQT

-789 DGGMIAGYDAAL
+789 EGGMIAGYDAAL
-801 ECSEAVA
+801 ECSEVVA

-977 GIAQKDVKMTLSH
+977 GIAQKDIKMTLSH
-990 GARIFSAYRDSVVN
+990 GARIFSAYRDSVVD

-1069 IVQTAIVAFSVILE
+1069 IVQAAIVAFSVILE

>member
-1 MENKPSDKQSN
+1 MENRSSDKRSKIS
-12 MPLDK
+12 LD
-17 ILYRVAKIESDR
+17 RVLREVAELENSR
-29 GEPDKIWAITDIDDL
+29 GEPDRIWSLSDIDDL
-44 IASTDTDSAT
+44 LASTDTDSSSPADE
-54 LYDDDDDELLMSIA
+54 DDTELLTSIQ
-68 YYKNRYSDDDTS
+68 YYEDRYSDDDTPS
-80 SEREP
+80 
-85 IYADPNEPESEPD
+85 ESEPVYNQHGT
-98 EEPEAELAEPETP
+98 EEPKDQADSDPEIAAEPEPEIPSVAAEAAT
-111 ADEPEAPAETESE
+111 EPEIEESAESDDAEQTGKESDEVEEAEESASEISSSELNTSE
-124 EPAALAE
+124 EPVGE
-131 SDEAEQ
+131 TS
-137 TAENEESIETEKLEE
+137 SIEPER
-152 PASEASFA
+152 
-160 ESEETQSAGETYFT
+160 
-174 QSESEAA
+174 EAA
-181 AEAPEEPEE
+181 AEVPTEPEKAETAQEIANE
-190 AEAVQ
+190 AEP
-195 GSADEAESEAE
+195 EIE
-206 EAAAEEVAADES
+206 EAPVEEAAADES
-218 EDIYSDSKFELSVVK
+218 EDIYFDSKLELSVVK
-233 TDSEDEEATQE
+233 ADGEDDDIHESD
-244 TEPKNEADTDESD
+244 NEVDTDESNESD
-257 ESNGTDDPDNSDNIL
+257 EPDNSDNIL
-272 TLHGEEEESEAEEP
+272 TLHGEEEKPAAEEP
-286 QSEDEAEKKPT
+286 QAEDEAEKKPT

-313 SEKPEED
+313 TEEPEED
-320 SERESRAIPGLFG
+320 PERESRAIPGLFG

-346 PTKSKPDDE
+346 PTQSKPDDE
-355 YKTKLMTAIGSAKA
+355 YKTKLMAAIGSAKE

-444 PETEKIDEDELRSEL
+444 PETEKIDEDELRNEL

-464 EKKKKFVLLGGIGDD
+464 EKKKKFVLLSGLGDD
-479 EPQEDEDQPEEEEE
+479 EPQEDENL
-493 EPDEQPEEKKK
+493 PEEKEDEPEKQPEKK
-504 RSEKAPLEYE
+504 KKHSEKAPLEYE

-610 GGLTFVLAFVQA
+610 GGLTFILALVQT

-645 ALLMTAENSSRGT
+645 ALLMTAENSSCGT

-780 YLENRKLNS
+780 YLENRKLNAE
-789 DGGMIAGYDAAL
+789 GGMIAGYDAAL

-990 GARIFSAYRDSVVN
+990 GARIFSAYRDSVVD

-1069 IVQTAIVAFSVILE
+1069 VVQAAIVAFSVILE
-1083 KFKR
+1083 KFKK

>member
-1 MENKPSDKQSN
+1 

-17 ILYRVAKIESDR
+17 VLYQVAKIEHDS
-29 GEPDKIWAITDIDDL
+29 GEPDKIWKITDIDDL
-44 IASTDTDSAT
+44 IASTGADSTA
-54 LYDDDDDELLMSIA
+54 LDYDDDDELLMSIA
-68 YYKNRYSDDDTS
+68 YYKNRYSDDDIS
-80 SEREP
+80 SEHESIYTQREAEDS
-85 IYADPNEPESEPD
+85 ADRTAESVK
-98 EEPEAELAEPETP
+98 EPEAEIVDEAEAEPEIP
-111 ADEPEAPAETESE
+111 SAEAEIAAEPEIE
-124 EPAALAE
+124 EPAE
-131 SDEAEQ
+131 SDEAAQ
-137 TAENEESIETEKLEE
+137 TVENKEPVSEVSFAKPEETE
-152 PASEASFA
+152 
-160 ESEETQSAGETYFT
+160 SAGESYF
-174 QSESEAA
+174 ESEAA
-181 AEAPEEPEE
+181 TESPAEPEE
-190 AEAVQ
+190 AEAAQ
-195 GSADEAESEAE
+195 ESADEAETKSKDVK
-206 EAAAEEVAADES
+206 AEEVPADEN

-233 TDSEDEEATQE
+233 ADSEDDDIQESE
-244 TEPKNEADTDESD
+244 TENEDNTNESD
-257 ESNGTDDPDNSDNIL
+257 ESNETDEQNKDDNIL
-272 TLHGEEEESEAEEP
+272 TLHGEEEESED
-286 QSEDEAEKKPT
+286 EDEAEKKPT

-313 SEKPEED
+313 SEEPEED

-346 PTKSKPDDE
+346 PTQNKPDDE
-355 YKTKLMTAIGSAKA
+355 YKTKLMTAIGSAKE

-464 EKKKKFVLLGGIGDD
+464 EKKKKFVLLSGLGDD
-479 EPQEDEDQPEEEEE
+479 EPQEDENL
-493 EPDEQPEEKKK
+493 PEEKEDEPEEQHEKK
-504 RSEKAPLEYE
+504 KKHSEKAPLEYE

-546 SLLLLLVPKILEW
+546 SLLLLLIPKILEW

-610 GGLTFVLAFVQA
+610 GGLTFILALVQT

-645 ALLMTAENSSRGT
+645 AMLMTAENSSRGT

-780 YLENRKLNS
+780 YLENRKLNAE
-789 DGGMIAGYDAAL
+789 GGMIAGYDAAL

-977 GIAQKDVKMTLSH
+977 GIAQKDIKMTLSH
-990 GARIFSAYRDSVVN
+990 GARIFSAYRDSVVD

-1069 IVQTAIVAFSVILE
+1069 IVQAAIVAFSVILE

>member
-1 MENKPSDKQSN
+1 MENRPSDKRSKIS
-12 MPLDK
+12 LDK
-17 ILYRVAKIESDR
+17 VLREVAELENSR
-29 GEPDKIWAITDIDDL
+29 GEPDRIWSLSDIDDL
-44 IASTDTDSAT
+44 LASTGSDSAAPADE
-54 LYDDDDDELLMSIA
+54 DDTELLTSID
-68 YYKNRYSDDDTS
+68 YYKDRYSDDDTS
-80 SEREP
+80 SEYETIYTQREAEEP
-85 IYADPNEPESEPD
+85 ADRTAEPVKD
-98 EEPEAELAEPETP
+98 PEAELADEPET
-111 ADEPEAPAETESE
+111 EPEIPSAEAEIAAEPEIEES
-124 EPAALAE
+124 AE
-131 SDEAEQ
+131 SDDAEQ
-137 TAENEESIETEKLEE
+137 ADEEPVEDEEPVSDVSSAELNTPEESVD
-152 PASEASFA
+152 EASSI
-160 ESEETQSAGETYFT
+160 ESK
-174 QSESEAA
+174 SEAA
-181 AEAPEEPEE
+181 AEAPAEPEE
-190 AEAVQ
+190 EAKAVQ
-195 GSADEAESEAE
+195 EIADEAETEVGEVKTE
-206 EAAAEEVAADES
+206 EAAADES

-233 TDSEDEEATQE
+233 ADGEDDDVHESD
-244 TEPKNEADTDESD
+244 NEVDTDESD
-257 ESNGTDDPDNSDNIL
+257 ESNETDESDEGNNIL
-272 TLHGEEEESEAEEP
+272 TLRGEEEESEDEG
-286 QSEDEAEKKPT
+286 EAEKKPT

-346 PTKSKPDDE
+346 PAQSKPDDE
-355 YKTKLMTAIGSAKA
+355 YKTKLMTAIGSAKE

-464 EKKKKFVLLGGIGDD
+464 EKKKKFVLLSSLGDD
-479 EPQEDEDQPEEEEE
+479 EPQEDENLPEEKED
-493 EPDEQPEEKKK
+493 EPEEQPEKKK
-504 RSEKAPLEYE
+504 KHSEKAPLEYE

-610 GGLTFVLAFVQA
+610 GGLTFVLALVQT

-789 DGGMIAGYDAAL
+789 EGGMIAGYDAAL

-977 GIAQKDVKMTLSH
+977 GIAQKDIKMTLSH
-990 GARIFSAYRDSVVN
+990 GARIFSAYRDSVVD

-1069 IVQTAIVAFSVILE
+1069 IVQAAIVAFSVILE

>member
-1 MENKPSDKQSN
+1 MENKPSDKRSN

-17 ILYRVAKIESDR
+17 VLYQVAKIEHDS
-29 GEPDKIWAITDIDDL
+29 GEPDKIWKITDIDDL
-44 IASTDTDSAT
+44 IASTGADSAA
-54 LYDDDDDELLMSIA
+54 LDYDDDDELLMSIA
-68 YYKNRYSDDDTS
+68 YYKNRYSDDNIS
-80 SEREP
+80 SEYET
-85 IYADPNEPESEPD
+85 IYTDPKEPESEPD
-98 EEPEAELAEPETP
+98 EEPEPELAEPENP
-111 ADEPEAPAETESE
+111 ADEPESSAEAETE
-124 EPAALAE
+124 EPAEPAE
-131 SDEAEQ
+131 SDEAAQ
-137 TAENEESIETEKLEE
+137 TVENKEPVSEVSFAKPEETE
-152 PASEASFA
+152 
-160 ESEETQSAGETYFT
+160 SAGESYF
-174 QSESEAA
+174 ESEAA
-181 AEAPEEPEE
+181 TESPAEPEE
-190 AEAVQ
+190 AEAAQ
-195 GSADEAESEAE
+195 ESADEAETESKDVK
-206 EAAAEEVAADES
+206 AEEVPADEN

-233 TDSEDEEATQE
+233 ADSEDDDIQESE
-244 TEPKNEADTDESD
+244 TENEDNTDESD
-257 ESNGTDDPDNSDNIL
+257 ESNETDEQNKDDNIL
-272 TLHGEEEESEAEEP
+272 TLRGEEEESED
-286 QSEDEAEKKPT
+286 EDEAEKKPT

-313 SEKPEED
+313 SEEPEED

-346 PTKSKPDDE
+346 PTQNKPDDE
-355 YKTKLMTAIGSAKA
+355 YKTKLMTAIGSAKE

-464 EKKKKFVLLGGIGDD
+464 EKKKKFVLLSGLGDD
-479 EPQEDEDQPEEEEE
+479 EPQEDENL
-493 EPDEQPEEKKK
+493 PEEKGDEPEEQHEKK
-504 RSEKAPLEYE
+504 KKHSEKAPLEYE

-610 GGLTFVLAFVQA
+610 GGLTFILALVQT

-789 DGGMIAGYDAAL
+789 EGGMIAGYDAAL

-977 GIAQKDVKMTLSH
+977 GIAQKDIKMTLSH
-990 GARIFSAYRDSVVN
+990 GARIFSAYRDSVVD

>member
-1 MENKPSDKQSN
+1 MENKPSDKRSN

-17 ILYRVAKIESDR
+17 VLYQVAKIEHDS
-29 GEPDKIWAITDIDDL
+29 GEPDKIWEITDIDDL
-44 IASTDTDSAT
+44 IASTDADSTA
-54 LYDDDDDELLMSIA
+54 LDYDDDDELLMSIA
-68 YYKNRYSDDDTS
+68 YYKNRYSDDDIS
-80 SEREP
+80 SEYET
-85 IYADPNEPESEPD
+85 IYTDPKEPESEPD
-98 EEPEAELAEPETP
+98 EEPEPEEAEPENP
-111 ADEPEAPAETESE
+111 ADEAEASAEAETE
-124 EPAALAE
+124 EPAEPAE

-137 TAENEESIETEKLEE
+137 TVENKEPVSGVSFAKPEETE
-152 PASEASFA
+152 
-160 ESEETQSAGETYFT
+160 SAGESYF
-174 QSESEAA
+174 ESEAA
-181 AEAPEEPEE
+181 TESPAEPEE
-190 AEAVQ
+190 TEAAQ
-195 GSADEAESEAE
+195 ESADEIEPEAE
-206 EAAAEEVAADES
+206 EVKAEEVPADES
-218 EDIYSDSKFELSVVK
+218 EDIYSDSKIELSVVK
-233 TDSEDEEATQE
+233 ADGEDDDIQE
-244 TEPKNEADTDESD
+244 SEPKDEVDTDESNKTD
-257 ESNGTDDPDNSDNIL
+257 ESDNSGNIL
-272 TLHGEEEESEAEEP
+272 TLHGEEEESED
-286 QSEDEAEKKPT
+286 EDEAEKKPT

-313 SEKPEED
+313 TEEPEED

-340 MKSLSE
+340 MKTLSE
-346 PTKSKPDDE
+346 PTQNKPDDE

-464 EKKKKFVLLGGIGDD
+464 EKKKKFVLLGGLGDD
-479 EPQEDEDQPEEEEE
+479 EPQEDENPPEEKED
-493 EPDEQPEEKKK
+493 EPEEQPEKK
-504 RSEKAPLEYE
+504 RKHSEKATLEYE

-546 SLLLLLVPKILEW
+546 SLLLLLIPKILEW

-610 GGLTFVLAFVQA
+610 GGLTFILALVQT

-789 DGGMIAGYDAAL
+789 EGGMIAGYDAAL

-977 GIAQKDVKMTLSH
+977 GIAQKDIKMTLSH
-990 GARIFSAYRDSVVN
+990 GARIFSAYRDSVVD

>member
-1 MENKPSDKQSN
+1 

-17 ILYRVAKIESDR
+17 VLYQVAKIEHDS
-29 GEPDKIWAITDIDDL
+29 GEPDKIWKITDIDDL
-44 IASTDTDSAT
+44 IASTDADSTA
-54 LYDDDDDELLMSIA
+54 LDYDDDDELLMSIA
-68 YYKNRYSDDDTS
+68 YYKNRYSDDDIS
-80 SEREP
+80 SEYET
-85 IYADPNEPESEPD
+85 IYTDPKEPESEPD
-98 EEPEAELAEPETP
+98 EEPEPEEAEPENP
-111 ADEPEAPAETESE
+111 ADEPEASAEAETE
-124 EPAALAE
+124 EPAEPAE

-137 TAENEESIETEKLEE
+137 TVENKEPVSEVSFAKPEETE
-152 PASEASFA
+152 
-160 ESEETQSAGETYFT
+160 SAGESYF
-174 QSESEAA
+174 ESEAA
-181 AEAPEEPEE
+181 TEAPAEPEE
-190 AEAVQ
+190 TEAAQ
-195 GSADEAESEAE
+195 ESADEIEPEAE
-206 EAAAEEVAADES
+206 EVKAEEVPADES
-218 EDIYSDSKFELSVVK
+218 EDIYSDSKLELSVVK
-233 TDSEDEEATQE
+233 ADGEDDDIQE
-244 TEPKNEADTDESD
+244 SEPKDEVDTDESNKTD
-257 ESNGTDDPDNSDNIL
+257 ESDNSDNIL
-272 TLHGEEEESEAEEP
+272 TLHGEEEESED
-286 QSEDEAEKKPT
+286 EDEAEKKPT

-313 SEKPEED
+313 AEEPEED

-346 PTKSKPDDE
+346 PTQNKPDDE

-409 GDDKPASIEDQPF
+409 GDDRPASIEDQPF

-459 DKKRA
+459 DKRRA
-464 EKKKKFVLLGGIGDD
+464 EKKKKFVLLGGLGDD
-479 EPQEDEDQPEEEEE
+479 EPQEDENL
-493 EPDEQPEEKKK
+493 PEEKEDEPEEQPKEK
-504 RSEKAPLEYE
+504 RKHSEKAPLEYE

-546 SLLLLLVPKILEW
+546 SLLLLLIPKILEW

-610 GGLTFVLAFVQA
+610 GGLTFILALVQT

-789 DGGMIAGYDAAL
+789 EGGMIAGYDAAL

-895 RNLLTHHNIEVPL
+895 RNLLTNHNIEVPL

-977 GIAQKDVKMTLSH
+977 GIAQKDIKMTLSH
-990 GARIFSAYRDSVVN
+990 GARIFSAYRDSVVD

-1032 ASRWAVFAL
+1032 ASRWTVFAL

-1069 IVQTAIVAFSVILE
+1069 IVQAAIVAFSVILE

>member
-1 MENKPSDKQSN
+1 

-17 ILYRVAKIESDR
+17 VLYQVAKIEHDS
-29 GEPDKIWAITDIDDL
+29 GEPDKIWEITDIDDL
-44 IASTDTDSAT
+44 IASTDADSTA
-54 LYDDDDDELLMSIA
+54 LDYDDDDELLMSIA
-68 YYKNRYSDDDTS
+68 YYKNRYSDDDIS
-80 SEREP
+80 SEYET
-85 IYADPNEPESEPD
+85 IYTDPKEPESEPD
-98 EEPEAELAEPETP
+98 EEPEPEEAEPENP
-111 ADEPEAPAETESE
+111 ADEPEASAEAETE
-124 EPAALAE
+124 EPAEPVE

-137 TAENEESIETEKLEE
+137 TVENKEPVSEVSFAKPEETE
-152 PASEASFA
+152 
-160 ESEETQSAGETYFT
+160 SAGESYF
-174 QSESEAA
+174 ESEAVTESPA
-181 AEAPEEPEE
+181 EPEE
-190 AEAVQ
+190 AEAAQ
-195 GSADEAESEAE
+195 ESADEIEPEAE
-206 EAAAEEVAADES
+206 EVKAEKVPADES
-218 EDIYSDSKFELSVVK
+218 EDIYSDSEFELSVVK
-233 TDSEDEEATQE
+233 ADGEDDDIQE
-244 TEPKNEADTDESD
+244 SEPKDEVDTDESNKTD
-257 ESNGTDDPDNSDNIL
+257 ESDNSDNIL
-272 TLHGEEEESEAEEP
+272 TLHGEEEESED
-286 QSEDEAEKKPT
+286 EDEAEKKPT

-313 SEKPEED
+313 TEEPEED

-346 PTKSKPDDE
+346 PTQNKPDDE

-409 GDDKPASIEDQPF
+409 EDDKPASIEDQPF

-464 EKKKKFVLLGGIGDD
+464 EKKKKFVLLGGLGDD
-479 EPQEDEDQPEEEEE
+479 EPQEDENL
-493 EPDEQPEEKKK
+493 PEEKEDEPEEQPKKK
-504 RSEKAPLEYE
+504 RKHSEKAPLEYE

-546 SLLLLLVPKILEW
+546 SLLLLLIPKILEW

-610 GGLTFVLAFVQA
+610 GGLTFILALVQT

-789 DGGMIAGYDAAL
+789 EGGMIAGYDAAL

-895 RNLLTHHNIEVPL
+895 RNLLTQHNIEVPL

-977 GIAQKDVKMTLSH
+977 GIAQKDIKMTLSH
-990 GARIFSAYRDSVVN
+990 GARIFSAYRDSVVD

-1069 IVQTAIVAFSVILE
+1069 IVQAAIVAFSVILE

>member
-1 MENKPSDKQSN
+1 

-17 ILYRVAKIESDR
+17 VLYQVAKIEHDS
-29 GEPDKIWAITDIDDL
+29 GEPDKIWEITDIDDL
-44 IASTDTDSAT
+44 IASTDADSTA
-54 LYDDDDDELLMSIA
+54 LDYDDDDELLMSIA
-68 YYKNRYSDDDTS
+68 YYKNRYSDDDIS
-80 SEREP
+80 SEYET
-85 IYADPNEPESEPD
+85 IYTDPKEPESEPD
-98 EEPEAELAEPETP
+98 EEPEPEEAEPENP
-111 ADEPEAPAETESE
+111 ADEPEASAEAETE
-124 EPAALAE
+124 EPAEPAE

-137 TAENEESIETEKLEE
+137 TVENKEPVSEVSFAKPEETE
-152 PASEASFA
+152 
-160 ESEETQSAGETYFT
+160 SAGESYF
-174 QSESEAA
+174 ESEAA
-181 AEAPEEPEE
+181 TEAPAEPEE
-190 AEAVQ
+190 TEAAQ
-195 GSADEAESEAE
+195 ESDDEIEPEAE
-206 EAAAEEVAADES
+206 EVKAEEVPADES
-218 EDIYSDSKFELSVVK
+218 EDIYSDSEFELSVVK
-233 TDSEDEEATQE
+233 ADGENDDIQE
-244 TEPKNEADTDESD
+244 SEPKDEVDTDESNKTD
-257 ESNGTDDPDNSDNIL
+257 ESDNSDNIL
-272 TLHGEEEESEAEEP
+272 TLHGEEEESED
-286 QSEDEAEKKPT
+286 EDEAEKKPT

-313 SEKPEED
+313 TEEPEED

-346 PTKSKPDDE
+346 PTQNKPDDE

-464 EKKKKFVLLGGIGDD
+464 EKKKKFVLLGGLGDD
-479 EPQEDEDQPEEEEE
+479 EPQEDENL
-493 EPDEQPEEKKK
+493 PEEKEDEPEEQSEKK
-504 RSEKAPLEYE
+504 RKHSEKAPLEYE

-546 SLLLLLVPKILEW
+546 SLLLLLIPKILEW

-589 FPNILSGVKAL
+589 FPNILSGIKAL

-610 GGLTFVLAFVQA
+610 GGLTFILALVQT

-715 KNSEANSPADSCI
+715 KNSEASSPADSCI

-789 DGGMIAGYDAAL
+789 EGGMIAGYDAAL

-871 RDMIYEDRL
+871 RDMMYEDRL

-977 GIAQKDVKMTLSH
+977 GIAQKDIKMTLSH
-990 GARIFSAYRDSVVN
+990 GARIFSAYRDSVVD

>member
-1 MENKPSDKQSN
+1 

-17 ILYRVAKIESDR
+17 VLYQVAKIEHDS
-29 GEPDKIWAITDIDDL
+29 GEPDKIWEITDIDDL
-44 IASTDTDSAT
+44 IASTDADSTA
-54 LYDDDDDELLMSIA
+54 LDYDDDDELLMSIA
-68 YYKNRYSDDDTS
+68 YYKNRYSDDDIS
-80 SEREP
+80 SEYET
-85 IYADPNEPESEPD
+85 IYTDPKEPESEPD
-98 EEPEAELAEPETP
+98 EEPEPEEAEPENP
-111 ADEPEAPAETESE
+111 ADEPEASAEAETE
-124 EPAALAE
+124 EPAEPVE

-137 TAENEESIETEKLEE
+137 TVENKEPVSEVSFAKPEETE
-152 PASEASFA
+152 
-160 ESEETQSAGETYFT
+160 SAGESYF
-174 QSESEAA
+174 ESEAVTESPA
-181 AEAPEEPEE
+181 EPEE
-190 AEAVQ
+190 AEAAQ
-195 GSADEAESEAE
+195 ESADEIEPEAE
-206 EAAAEEVAADES
+206 EVKAEKVPADES
-218 EDIYSDSKFELSVVK
+218 EDIYSDSEFELSVVK
-233 TDSEDEEATQE
+233 ADGEDDDIQE
-244 TEPKNEADTDESD
+244 SEPKDEVDTDESNKTD
-257 ESNGTDDPDNSDNIL
+257 ESDNSDNIL
-272 TLHGEEEESEAEEP
+272 TLHGEEEESED
-286 QSEDEAEKKPT
+286 EDEAEKKPT

-313 SEKPEED
+313 TEEPEED

-346 PTKSKPDDE
+346 PTQNKPDDE

-409 GDDKPASIEDQPF
+409 EDDKPASIEDQPF

-464 EKKKKFVLLGGIGDD
+464 EKKKKFVLLGGLGDD
-479 EPQEDEDQPEEEEE
+479 EPQEDENL
-493 EPDEQPEEKKK
+493 PEEKEDEPEEQPKKK
-504 RSEKAPLEYE
+504 RKHSEKAPLEYE

-546 SLLLLLVPKILEW
+546 SLLLLLIPKILEW

-610 GGLTFVLAFVQA
+610 GGLTFILALVQT

-631 EGASGMFYCAAAIF
+631 EGASGMFYCTAAIF

-789 DGGMIAGYDAAL
+789 EGGMIAGYDAAL

-951 MADNGFSLVVRTDD
+951 MADNGFSLIVRTDD

-977 GIAQKDVKMTLSH
+977 GIAQKDIKMTLSH
-990 GARIFSAYRDSVVN
+990 GARIFSAYRDSVVD

>member
-1 MENKPSDKQSN
+1 

-17 ILYRVAKIESDR
+17 VLYQVAKIEHDS
-29 GEPDKIWAITDIDDL
+29 GEPDKIWKITDIDDL
-44 IASTDTDSAT
+44 IASTGADSTA
-54 LYDDDDDELLMSIA
+54 LDYDDDDELLMSIA
-68 YYKNRYSDDDTS
+68 YYKNRYSDDDIS
-80 SEREP
+80 SEYET
-85 IYADPNEPESEPD
+85 IYTDPKAPESEPD
-98 EEPEAELAEPETP
+98 EEPEPELAEPENP
-111 ADEPEAPAETESE
+111 ADEPESSAEAETE
-124 EPAALAE
+124 EPAEPAE
-131 SDEAEQ
+131 SDEAAQ
-137 TAENEESIETEKLEE
+137 TVENEEPVSEVSFAKPEETE
-152 PASEASFA
+152 
-160 ESEETQSAGETYFT
+160 SAGESYF
-174 QSESEAA
+174 ESEAA
-181 AEAPEEPEE
+181 TESPAEPEE
-190 AEAVQ
+190 AEAAQ
-195 GSADEAESEAE
+195 ESADEAETESKDVK
-206 EAAAEEVAADES
+206 AEEVPADEN

-233 TDSEDEEATQE
+233 ADSEDDDIQE
-244 TEPKNEADTDESD
+244 SEPKDEDDTDESNESD
-257 ESNGTDDPDNSDNIL
+257 ESDEDNNIL
-272 TLHGEEEESEAEEP
+272 TLRGEEEESED
-286 QSEDEAEKKPT
+286 EDEAEKKPT

-313 SEKPEED
+313 NEKPEAD

-346 PTKSKPDDE
+346 PTQNKPDDE
-355 YKTKLMTAIGSAKA
+355 YKTKLMTAIGSAKE

-409 GDDKPASIEDQPF
+409 GDDKPTSIEDQPF

-464 EKKKKFVLLGGIGDD
+464 EKKKKFVLLSGLGDE
-479 EPQEDEDQPEEEEE
+479 EPQEDENLPEEKED
-493 EPDEQPEEKKK
+493 EPEEQPEKKK
-504 RSEKAPLEYE
+504 KHSEKAPLEYE

-546 SLLLLLVPKILEW
+546 SLLLLLIPKILEW

-600 ANGRVTGGAV
+600 ANGRMTGGAV
-610 GGLTFVLAFVQA
+610 GGLTFILALVHT

-645 ALLMTAENSSRGT
+645 AMLMTAENSSRGT

-789 DGGMIAGYDAAL
+789 EGGMIAGYDAAL

-977 GIAQKDVKMTLSH
+977 GIAQKDIKMTLSH
-990 GARIFSAYRDSVVN
+990 GARIFSAYRDSVVD

-1069 IVQTAIVAFSVILE
+1069 IVQAAIVAFSVILE

>member
-1 MENKPSDKQSN
+1 

-17 ILYRVAKIESDR
+17 VLYQVAKIEHDS
-29 GEPDKIWAITDIDDL
+29 GEPDKIWKITDIDDL
-44 IASTDTDSAT
+44 IASTDADSTA
-54 LYDDDDDELLMSIA
+54 LDYDDDDEILMSIA
-68 YYKNRYSDDDTS
+68 YYKNRYSDDDIS
-80 SEREP
+80 SEYET
-85 IYADPNEPESEPD
+85 IYTDPKEPESEPD
-98 EEPEAELAEPETP
+98 EEPEPEEAEPENP
-111 ADEPEAPAETESE
+111 ADEPEASAEAETE
-124 EPAALAE
+124 EPAESAE

-137 TAENEESIETEKLEE
+137 TVENKEPVSEVSFAKPEETE
-152 PASEASFA
+152 
-160 ESEETQSAGETYFT
+160 SAGESYFT
-174 QSESEAA
+174 EPESEAA
-181 AEAPEEPEE
+181 TEAPAEPEE
-190 AEAVQ
+190 TEAAQ
-195 GSADEAESEAE
+195 ESADEIEPEAE
-206 EAAAEEVAADES
+206 EVKAEEVPADES
-218 EDIYSDSKFELSVVK
+218 EDIYSDSKIELSVVK
-233 TDSEDEEATQE
+233 TDGENDDIQE
-244 TEPKNEADTDESD
+244 SEPKDEVDTDKSNKTDES
-257 ESNGTDDPDNSDNIL
+257 DNSDNIL
-272 TLHGEEEESEAEEP
+272 TLHGEEEESED
-286 QSEDEAEKKPT
+286 EDEAEKKPT

-313 SEKPEED
+313 AEE
-320 SERESRAIPGLFG
+320 
-333 DTVVFGP
+333 
-340 MKSLSE
+340 
-346 PTKSKPDDE
+346 
-355 YKTKLMTAIGSAKA
+355 

-409 GDDKPASIEDQPF
+409 GDDKPVSIEDQPF

-464 EKKKKFVLLGGIGDD
+464 EKKKKFVLLSGLGDE
-479 EPQEDEDQPEEEEE
+479 EPQEDENP
-493 EPDEQPEEKKK
+493 PEEKEDEPEEQHEKK
-504 RSEKAPLEYE
+504 KKHSEKAPLEYE

-546 SLLLLLVPKILEW
+546 SLLLLLIPKILEW

-610 GGLTFVLAFVQA
+610 GGLTFILALVQT

-631 EGASGMFYCAAAIF
+631 EGASGIFYCAAAIF

-789 DGGMIAGYDAAL
+789 EGGMIAGYDAAL

-977 GIAQKDVKMTLSH
+977 GIAQKDIKMTLSH
-990 GARIFSAYRDSVVN
+990 GARIFSAYRDSVVD

>member
-1 MENKPSDKQSN
+1 

-17 ILYRVAKIESDR
+17 VLYQVAKIEHDS
-29 GEPDKIWAITDIDDL
+29 GEPDKIWKITDIDDL
-44 IASTDTDSAT
+44 IASTDADSTA
-54 LYDDDDDELLMSIA
+54 LDYDDDDELLMSIA
-68 YYKNRYSDDDTS
+68 YYKNRYSDDDIS
-80 SEREP
+80 SEYET
-85 IYADPNEPESEPD
+85 IYTDPKEPESEPD
-98 EEPEAELAEPETP
+98 EEPEPEKAEPEIP
-111 ADEPEAPAETESE
+111 ADEPEASAEAETE
-124 EPAALAE
+124 EPAEPAE

-137 TAENEESIETEKLEE
+137 TVENKEPVSEVSFANPEETE
-152 PASEASFA
+152 
-160 ESEETQSAGETYFT
+160 SAGESYF
-174 QSESEAA
+174 ESEAA
-181 AEAPEEPEE
+181 TESPAEPEE
-190 AEAVQ
+190 TEAVQ
-195 GSADEAESEAE
+195 ESADEIEPEAE
-206 EAAAEEVAADES
+206 EVKAEEVPADES
-218 EDIYSDSKFELSVVK
+218 EDIYSDSEFELSVVK
-233 TDSEDEEATQE
+233 TDGEDDDIQE
-244 TEPKNEADTDESD
+244 SEPKDEVDTDESNKTD
-257 ESNGTDDPDNSDNIL
+257 ESDNSDNIL
-272 TLHGEEEESEAEEP
+272 TLHGEEEESGD
-286 QSEDEAEKKPT
+286 EDEAEKKPT

-313 SEKPEED
+313 TEEPEED

-346 PTKSKPDDE
+346 PTQNKPDDE

-464 EKKKKFVLLGGIGDD
+464 EKKKKFVLLGGLGDD
-479 EPQEDEDQPEEEEE
+479 EPQEDENL
-493 EPDEQPEEKKK
+493 PEEKEYELEEQHEKK
-504 RSEKAPLEYE
+504 RKHSEKAPLEYE

-546 SLLLLLVPKILEW
+546 SLLLLLIPKILEW

-610 GGLTFVLAFVQA
+610 GGLTFILALVQT

-789 DGGMIAGYDAAL
+789 EGGMIAGYDAAL

-977 GIAQKDVKMTLSH
+977 GIAQKDIKMTLSH
-990 GARIFSAYRDSVVN
+990 GARIFSAYRDSVVD

>member
-1 MENKPSDKQSN
+1 

-17 ILYRVAKIESDR
+17 VLYQVAKIEHDS
-29 GEPDKIWAITDIDDL
+29 GEPDKIWKITDIDDL
-44 IASTDTDSAT
+44 IASTDADSTA
-54 LYDDDDDELLMSIA
+54 LDYDDDDELLMSIA
-68 YYKNRYSDDDTS
+68 YYKNRYSDDDIS
-80 SEREP
+80 SEYET
-85 IYADPNEPESEPD
+85 IYTDPKEPESEPD
-98 EEPEAELAEPETP
+98 EEPESEEAEPENP
-111 ADEPEAPAETESE
+111 ADEPEASAEAEAEEPAEPAESDVAEQTVENKEPVSEVPFAKPEETES
-124 EPAALAE
+124 
-131 SDEAEQ
+131 
-137 TAENEESIETEKLEE
+137 
-152 PASEASFA
+152 
-160 ESEETQSAGETYFT
+160 AGESYF
-174 QSESEAA
+174 ESEAA
-181 AEAPEEPEE
+181 TESPAEPEE
-190 AEAVQ
+190 TEAVQ
-195 GSADEAESEAE
+195 ESADEIEPEAE
-206 EAAAEEVAADES
+206 EVKAEEVPADES
-218 EDIYSDSKFELSVVK
+218 EDIYSDSKIELSVVK
-233 TDSEDEEATQE
+233 ADGEDDDIQE
-244 TEPKNEADTDESD
+244 SEPKDEVDTDESNKTD
-257 ESNGTDDPDNSDNIL
+257 ESDNSDNIL
-272 TLHGEEEESEAEEP
+272 TLHGEEEESED
-286 QSEDEAEKKPT
+286 EDEAEKKPT

-313 SEKPEED
+313 TEEPEED

-346 PTKSKPDDE
+346 PTQNKPDDE

-369 PQSAETIEK
+369 PQSTETIEK

-409 GDDKPASIEDQPF
+409 GDNKPASIEDQPF

-464 EKKKKFVLLGGIGDD
+464 EKKKKFVLLGGLGDD
-479 EPQEDEDQPEEEEE
+479 EPQEDENLPEEKEDEAE
-493 EPDEQPEEKKK
+493 EQPEKK
-504 RSEKAPLEYE
+504 RKHSEKAPLEYE

-546 SLLLLLVPKILEW
+546 SLLLLLIPKILEW

-610 GGLTFVLAFVQA
+610 GGLTFILALVQT

-789 DGGMIAGYDAAL
+789 EGGMIASYDAAL

-977 GIAQKDVKMTLSH
+977 GIAQKDIKMTLSH
-990 GARIFSAYRDSVVN
+990 GARIFSAYRDSVVD

-1069 IVQTAIVAFSVILE
+1069 IVQAAIVAFSVILE

>member
-1 MENKPSDKQSN
+1 MENKPSDKRSN

-17 ILYRVAKIESDR
+17 VLYQVAKIEHDS
-29 GEPDKIWAITDIDDL
+29 GEPDKIWEITDIDDL
-44 IASTDTDSAT
+44 IASTDADSTA
-54 LYDDDDDELLMSIA
+54 LDYDDDDELLMSIA
-68 YYKNRYSDDDTS
+68 YYKNRYSDDDIS
-80 SEREP
+80 SEYET
-85 IYADPNEPESEPD
+85 IYTDPKEPESEPD
-98 EEPEAELAEPETP
+98 EEPEPEEAEPENP
-111 ADEPEAPAETESE
+111 ADEPEASAEAETE
-124 EPAALAE
+124 EPAEPIE

-137 TAENEESIETEKLEE
+137 TVENKEPVSEVSFAKPEETE
-152 PASEASFA
+152 
-160 ESEETQSAGETYFT
+160 SAGESYF
-174 QSESEAA
+174 ESEAVTESPA
-181 AEAPEEPEE
+181 EPEE
-190 AEAVQ
+190 AEAAQ
-195 GSADEAESEAE
+195 ESADEIEPEAE
-206 EAAAEEVAADES
+206 EVKAQKVPADES
-218 EDIYSDSKFELSVVK
+218 EDIYSDSEFELSVVK
-233 TDSEDEEATQE
+233 ADGEDDDIQE
-244 TEPKNEADTDESD
+244 SEPKDEVDTDESNKTD
-257 ESNGTDDPDNSDNIL
+257 ESDNSDNIL
-272 TLHGEEEESEAEEP
+272 TLHGEEEESED
-286 QSEDEAEKKPT
+286 EDEAEKKPT

-313 SEKPEED
+313 TEEPEED

-346 PTKSKPDDE
+346 PTQNKPDDE

-409 GDDKPASIEDQPF
+409 EDDKPASIEDQPF

-464 EKKKKFVLLGGIGDD
+464 EKKKKFVLLGGLGDD
-479 EPQEDEDQPEEEEE
+479 EPQEDENL
-493 EPDEQPEEKKK
+493 PEEKEDEPEEQPKKK
-504 RSEKAPLEYE
+504 RKHSEKAPLEYE

-546 SLLLLLVPKILEW
+546 SLLLLLIPKILEW

-610 GGLTFVLAFVQA
+610 GGLTFILALVQT

-789 DGGMIAGYDAAL
+789 EGGMIAGYDAAL

-977 GIAQKDVKMTLSH
+977 GIAQKDIKMTLSH
-990 GARIFSAYRDSVVN
+990 GARIFSAYRDSVVD

-1069 IVQTAIVAFSVILE
+1069 IVQAAIVAFSVILE

>member
-1 MENKPSDKQSN
+1 MENRSSDKRSKIS
-12 MPLDK
+12 LD
-17 ILYRVAKIESDR
+17 RVLREVAELENSR
-29 GEPDKIWAITDIDDL
+29 GEPDRIWSLSDIDDL
-44 IASTDTDSAT
+44 LASTDTDSSSSADE
-54 LYDDDDDELLMSIA
+54 DDTELLTSIQ
-68 YYKNRYSDDDTS
+68 YYEGRYSDDDTS
-80 SEREP
+80 SEYETIYTQKEAEEP
-85 IYADPNEPESEPD
+85 ADRTAEPVK
-98 EEPEAELAEPETP
+98 EPEAEIVDEAEAEPEIP
-111 ADEPEAPAETESE
+111 SAEAEIAAEPEIEESAEFDDAEQADEESVEGEEPVSEESFSELEETESVG
-124 EPAALAE
+124 E
-131 SDEAEQ
+131 S
-137 TAENEESIETEKLEE
+137 
-152 PASEASFA
+152 
-160 ESEETQSAGETYFT
+160 YFT
-174 QSESEAA
+174 ESA
-181 AEAPEEPEE
+181 AEVPAEPEE
-190 AEAVQ
+190 AEAAQ
-195 GSADEAESEAE
+195 EITNEAEPEIE
-206 EAAAEEVAADES
+206 EAQVEEIPADES

-233 TDSEDEEATQE
+233 ADGEDDDVYESD
-244 TEPKNEADTDESD
+244 NEVDTDESD
-257 ESNGTDDPDNSDNIL
+257 ESDETDESDKDDNIL
-272 TLHGEEEESEAEEP
+272 TLHGEEEESED
-286 QSEDEAEKKPT
+286 EDEAEKKPT

-313 SEKPEED
+313 TEEPEED

-346 PTKSKPDDE
+346 PAQSKPDDE
-355 YKTKLMTAIGSAKA
+355 YKTKLMAAIGSAKA

-464 EKKKKFVLLGGIGDD
+464 EKKKKFVLLSGLGDD
-479 EPQEDEDQPEEEEE
+479 EPQEDENL
-493 EPDEQPEEKKK
+493 PEEKEDEPEKQPEKK
-504 RSEKAPLEYE
+504 KKHSEKAPLEYE

-546 SLLLLLVPKILEW
+546 SLLLLLIPKILEW

-610 GGLTFVLAFVQA
+610 GGLTFILALVQT

-715 KNSEANSPADSCI
+715 KNSEANSHADSCI

-789 DGGMIAGYDAAL
+789 EGGMIAGYDAAL

-977 GIAQKDVKMTLSH
+977 GIAQKDIKMTLSH
-990 GARIFSAYRDSVVN
+990 GARIFSAYRDSVVD

-1069 IVQTAIVAFSVILE
+1069 IVQAAIVAFSVILE
-1083 KFKR
+1083 KFKK

>member
-1 MENKPSDKQSN
+1 MENRPSDKRSKIS
-12 MPLDK
+12 LDK
-17 ILYRVAKIESDR
+17 VLREVAELENSR
-29 GEPDKIWAITDIDDL
+29 GEPDRIWSLSDIDDL
-44 IASTDTDSAT
+44 LASTDTDSTSPADE
-54 LYDDDDDELLMSIA
+54 DDTELLSSIQ
-68 YYKNRYSDDDTS
+68 YYEDRYSDDDTPS
-80 SEREP
+80 
-85 IYADPNEPESEPD
+85 ESEPVYTQQGV
-98 EEPEAELAEPETP
+98 EEPEAEIAAEPDAEVLSVEAEVAT
-111 ADEPEAPAETESE
+111 EPEIEES
-124 EPAALAE
+124 AE
-131 SDEAEQ
+131 SDDAEQ
-137 TAENEESIETEKLEE
+137 TGKEPDEVEEAEESASEISSSELNTPEE
-152 PASEASFA
+152 PVD
-160 ESEETQSAGETYFT
+160 ETSSIEP
-174 QSESEAA
+174 EREAA
-181 AEAPEEPEE
+181 AEVPTEPEKAEAAQEIANE
-190 AEAVQ
+190 AEP
-195 GSADEAESEAE
+195 EIE
-206 EAAAEEVAADES
+206 EAPVEEAAADES
-218 EDIYSDSKFELSVVK
+218 EDIYSDSKLELSVVK
-233 TDSEDEEATQE
+233 
-244 TEPKNEADTDESD
+244 ADGE
-257 ESNGTDDPDNSDNIL
+257 SDNIL
-272 TLHGEEEESEAEEP
+272 TLHREEEKP
-286 QSEDEAEKKPT
+286 KDEDEAEKKPT

-313 SEKPEED
+313 TEEPEDD

-346 PTKSKPDDE
+346 PAKNKPDDE
-355 YKTKLMTAIGSAKA
+355 YKTKLMAAIGSAKE

-464 EKKKKFVLLGGIGDD
+464 EKKKKFVLLSGLGDD
-479 EPQEDEDQPEEEEE
+479 EPQEDEN
-493 EPDEQPEEKKK
+493 QPEEKEDEPEKQPEKK
-504 RSEKAPLEYE
+504 KKHSEKAPLEYE
-514 KPEQRGRVYN
+514 KPEQRGRVYK

-610 GGLTFVLAFVQA
+610 GGLTFILALVQT

-658 ARVMQNFLFCT
+658 ERVMQNFLFCT

-766 TSPCAIELALMIPL
+766 TSPCAIELALMVPL
-780 YLENRKLNS
+780 YLENRKLNAE
-789 DGGMIAGYDAAL
+789 GGMIAGYDAAL

-990 GARIFSAYRDSVVN
+990 GARIFSAYRDSVVD

-1069 IVQTAIVAFSVILE
+1069 VVQAAIVAFSVILE
-1083 KFKR
+1083 KFKK

>member
-1 MENKPSDKQSN
+1 

-17 ILYRVAKIESDR
+17 VLYQVAKIEHDS
-29 GEPDKIWAITDIDDL
+29 GEPDKIWKITDIDDL
-44 IASTDTDSAT
+44 IASTDADSTA
-54 LYDDDDDELLMSIA
+54 LDYDDDDELLMSIA
-68 YYKNRYSDDDTS
+68 YYKNRYSDDDIS
-80 SEREP
+80 SEYET
-85 IYADPNEPESEPD
+85 IYTDPKELKSEPD
-98 EEPEAELAEPETP
+98 EEPEPEEAEPKNP
-111 ADEPEAPAETESE
+111 ADEPEASAEAEAE
-124 EPAALAE
+124 EPAEPAE

-137 TAENEESIETEKLEE
+137 TVENKEPVSEMSFAKPEETE
-152 PASEASFA
+152 
-160 ESEETQSAGETYFT
+160 SAGESYF
-174 QSESEAA
+174 ESEAA
-181 AEAPEEPEE
+181 TESPAEPEE
-190 AEAVQ
+190 TEAAQ
-195 GSADEAESEAE
+195 ESADEIEPEAE
-206 EAAAEEVAADES
+206 KVKAEEVPADES
-218 EDIYSDSKFELSVVK
+218 EDIYSDSKIELSVVK
-233 TDSEDEEATQE
+233 ANGEDDDIQE
-244 TEPKNEADTDESD
+244 SEPKDEVDTDESNKTD
-257 ESNGTDDPDNSDNIL
+257 ESDNSDNIL
-272 TLHGEEEESEAEEP
+272 TLHGEEEESED
-286 QSEDEAEKKPT
+286 EDEAEKKPT

-313 SEKPEED
+313 TEEPEED

-346 PTKSKPDDE
+346 PTQNKPDDE

-369 PQSAETIEK
+369 PQSTETIEK

-409 GDDKPASIEDQPF
+409 GDNKPASIEDQPF

-464 EKKKKFVLLGGIGDD
+464 EKKKKFVLLGGLGDD
-479 EPQEDEDQPEEEEE
+479 EPQEDENL
-493 EPDEQPEEKKK
+493 PEEKEDEPEEQPKEK
-504 RSEKAPLEYE
+504 RKHSEKAPLEYE

-546 SLLLLLVPKILEW
+546 SLLLLLIPKILEW

-610 GGLTFVLAFVQA
+610 GGLTFILALVQT

-669 AKRKSGL
+669 AKRKAGL

-789 DGGMIAGYDAAL
+789 EGGMIAGYDAAL

-977 GIAQKDVKMTLSH
+977 GIAQKDIKMTLSH
-990 GARIFSAYRDSVVN
+990 GARIFSAYRDSVVD

-1069 IVQTAIVAFSVILE
+1069 IVQAAIVAFSVILE

>member
-1 MENKPSDKQSN
+1 

-17 ILYRVAKIESDR
+17 VLYQVAKIEHDS
-29 GEPDKIWAITDIDDL
+29 GEPDKIWKITDIDDL
-44 IASTDTDSAT
+44 IASTDADSTA
-54 LYDDDDDELLMSIA
+54 LDYDDDDELLMSIA
-68 YYKNRYSDDDTS
+68 YYKNRYSDDDIS
-80 SEREP
+80 SEYET
-85 IYADPNEPESEPD
+85 IYTDPKEPESEPD
-98 EEPEAELAEPETP
+98 EEPEPEEAEPENP
-111 ADEPEAPAETESE
+111 ADEPEASAEAETE
-124 EPAALAE
+124 EPAEPAE

-137 TAENEESIETEKLEE
+137 TVENKEPVSEVSFAKPEETES
-152 PASEASFA
+152 ASES
-160 ESEETQSAGETYFT
+160 YF
-174 QSESEAA
+174 ESEAA
-181 AEAPEEPEE
+181 TESPAEPEE
-190 AEAVQ
+190 TEAVQ
-195 GSADEAESEAE
+195 ESVDEIEPEAE
-206 EAAAEEVAADES
+206 EVKAEEVPADES
-218 EDIYSDSKFELSVVK
+218 EDIYSDSKIELSVVK
-233 TDSEDEEATQE
+233 ADGEDDNIQE
-244 TEPKNEADTDESD
+244 SEPKDEVDTDESNKTE
-257 ESNGTDDPDNSDNIL
+257 ESDNSDNIL
-272 TLHGEEEESEAEEP
+272 TLHGEEEESED
-286 QSEDEAEKKPT
+286 EDEAEKKPT

-313 SEKPEED
+313 TEEPEED

-346 PTKSKPDDE
+346 PTQNKPDDE

-464 EKKKKFVLLGGIGDD
+464 EKKKKFVLLGGLGDD
-479 EPQEDEDQPEEEEE
+479 EPQEDENL
-493 EPDEQPEEKKK
+493 PEEKEYEPEEQHEKK
-504 RSEKAPLEYE
+504 RKHSEKAPLEYE

-546 SLLLLLVPKILEW
+546 SLLLLLIPKILEW

-610 GGLTFVLAFVQA
+610 GGLTFILALVQT

-631 EGASGMFYCAAAIF
+631 EGASGMFYCAATIF

-676 YGIRAIESEKDAFE
+676 YGIRAKESEKDAFE

-789 DGGMIAGYDAAL
+789 EGGMIAGYDAAL

-977 GIAQKDVKMTLSH
+977 GIAQKDIKMTLSH
-990 GARIFSAYRDSVVN
+990 GARIFSAYRDSVVD

-1069 IVQTAIVAFSVILE
+1069 IVQAAIVAFSVILE